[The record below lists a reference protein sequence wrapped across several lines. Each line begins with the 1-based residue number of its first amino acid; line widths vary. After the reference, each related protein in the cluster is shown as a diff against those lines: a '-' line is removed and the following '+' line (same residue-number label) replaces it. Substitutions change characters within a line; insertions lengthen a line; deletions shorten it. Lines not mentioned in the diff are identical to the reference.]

1 MGKKILTI
9 TLCLVLV
16 AYSQLMGLGFVSP
29 LKVEAAACDSPDFPS
44 CIQDL
49 TQASWKDDTNNGFVV
64 SGIPGDNGI
73 NLFTYS
79 NGSQFPAGYYFD
91 ADEYS
96 PPKSI
101 RISAGESFAGG
112 IFDLK
117 SLKINTTNKH
127 LENDALS
134 ITIQGYDGAGNPKG
148 NPVIFKTVANHE
160 PIYDIPINIEGINSF
175 VITASVNFIP
185 TVQAG
190 LWDLT
195 FTQFTIDIPNNSPPT
210 ITNGAITPSNITTS
224 GVQLDWAKASDDIT
238 AQEDLEYQVYQSS
251 SNNIDTVSTIEL
263 NGTPLGGYTKDS
275 NSFNVTGLVANTTYY
290 FNVIVKDIDG
300 NKSAYMMQ
308 EVTITALNKPPTS
321 SNGTENVNEG
331 QVYTFTSTSFAFS
344 DEDAGD
350 TLQQIQISTIPNSG
364 QLFLDNNNNQQ
375 FDGGEAITNGMTISK
390 ANLDAGNLRYITENG
405 TSSSF
410 TFKVSDGIDFST
422 DYTMELVVNARPAVI
437 IIPNDSSPTNS
448 NSILITLV
456 FSESVTGFMIGD
468 IEVTNGNVAIL
479 SGSGTTYTAL
489 ISPIADGAV
498 KIKIPEKIVANSG
511 GALNKASNELQ
522 IIYDG
527 TPPTEI
533 GLSNTTVQEMKPIG
547 TTVGTLTATDSG
559 SSQTFTYSLQSGD
572 TSFFTIDGNVLK
584 TNMSFEYDTKNSYKI
599 TIRVTDEAGNT
610 FDKKFT
616 IQITKNNA
624 PTGSIMINNGE
635 AYTNSTNVNLTMTA
649 TDLEGEAIEMR
660 FSNDGT
666 TWSSWESKIS
676 TKSWTL
682 SYGEGSK
689 TVYMQLRD
697 TAGNISNTFS
707 DTIVLDTTPPVIIG
721 VTNNG
726 VYNTDVTISFS
737 EGTATLNGATFS
749 SGATVSTSGN
759 YNLVVTDS
767 ARNTTTISFVIDK
780 ALPKAVEVKIKSNN
794 LDPTKAK
801 VGDTIT
807 LTMKTNKD
815 IQAPI
820 ITILGKAA
828 IVTGASTNWQAT
840 YVIVNGDLEGTAPI
854 TINFKDLLGNSA
866 IEVTDV
872 TDGSYV
878 IVDSVKPT
886 VKKVTMASNNAN
898 PTVAKV
904 NDVITIDFETSEDIQ
919 SPNVSIL
926 GQTANVNDKGDG
938 DAKTWQ
944 ASYTLKSIDLEG
956 PISFTIDF
964 QDIAG
969 NEGLQVT
976 EISSGTIVIFD
987 KISPEITTY
996 FPAHQAIAVQPADN
1010 LVLTFDERVLPVT
1023 SKNIVIRNATD
1034 NQIVETI
1041 AVTQANVS
1049 VTNETVTVNPTLDL
1063 SHNTTYSIQIDA
1075 GAFTDVAGNAYKG
1088 ITNNTSWNFT
1098 TSALQIYTVTYDSNG
1113 ADGGIV
1119 PIDSK
1124 QYKHQDPITILGNTG
1139 NLIKAGYTFVGWNTK
1154 ADGKGATYKIG
1165 QTIQMGKGNLI
1176 LYALWS
1182 KNNVPGDG
1190 GSSTPDPVAT
1200 VTYDSNGADGGI
1212 VPTDSKEYKHQ
1223 DPIIILGNTGNLIKA
1238 GYTFVGWNTK
1248 ADGKGVTYKIGQ
1260 TIQMGKG
1267 NLILYA
1273 LWSKNNVPGDGE
1285 SSTPDPVATVT
1296 YDSNGADGGIV
1307 PTDSKEYKHQDPIII
1322 LGNTGNLIK
1331 AGYTFV
1337 GWNTKAD
1344 GKGVTYKIGQTIQ
1357 MGKGNLILYA
1367 LWSKNNVPGDGGSST
1382 PSPTPTPDPVAPS
1395 NQLKINV
1402 VDQSMPDDVLLQT
1415 VLTRVLSNGSFQ
1427 DTVNFTVANANEFL
1441 RIIGNKE
1448 DKRSRL
1454 VIPNMEPPASETKV
1468 ILDRDA
1474 AKRLIEG
1481 KSHFSI
1487 AMGMVKIDV
1496 PFTSMNDFNEDIFFR
1511 IVPIR
1516 DALRQKAIEDRAK
1529 QAELV
1534 LQQGNGANVKLVG
1547 QPISIDT
1554 NLQNR
1559 QVTLLLPLPANLTSA
1574 QRENMM
1580 VYVEHSNGTAEI
1592 IRGRFAEFTRGQTG
1606 IVFDVEHFSTFSLLY
1621 VEQPQEEV
1629 QPEKESIEV
1638 DSTFASYIHGY
1649 TDGTF
1654 RPNTNVTRAQMAA
1667 MLARNLSG
1675 NHVPEASNL
1684 FYADTA
1690 TSWAKNDIE
1699 YIRTEGIMQGRHDRS
1714 FGPNEMITRAEMAVI
1729 AVRWIDKQCVEG
1741 STDTPY
1747 CEITASGETYRDV
1760 AFSHWAAKEI
1770 SRISAIGIMVGSGNG
1785 EFRPEE
1791 KLTRAQAVKVL
1802 NRIFNRPIP
1811 TEDTEQ
1817 IFKDI
1822 PKEHWAYF
1830 EIQAAAK

>member
-1 MGKKILTI
+1 MGKKIFTI
-9 TLCLVLV
+9 TLCLMLI
-16 AYSQLMGLGFVSP
+16 AFSQLTGIGFVSP
-29 LKVEAAACDSPDFPS
+29 LKVEAAACDSPDFPK

-64 SGIPGDNGI
+64 SGIPGDDGI
-73 NLFTYS
+73 NIFKYS

-117 SLKINTTNKH
+117 SLKINTINKH
-127 LENDALS
+127 FENDALS

-148 NPVIFKTVANHE
+148 NPVTFKTVANHE

-195 FTQFTIDIPNNSPPT
+195 FTQFIIDIPNNNPPT
-210 ITNGAITPSNITTS
+210 ITNGAITSSNITTS

-498 KIKIPEKIVANSG
+498 KIKIPEKVVANSG

-904 NDVITIDFETSEDIQ
+904 DDVITIDFETSEDIQ

-1190 GSSTPDPVAT
+1190 GSSTP
-1200 VTYDSNGADGGI
+1200 
-1212 VPTDSKEYKHQ
+1212 
-1223 DPIIILGNTGNLIKA
+1223 
-1238 GYTFVGWNTK
+1238 
-1248 ADGKGVTYKIGQ
+1248 
-1260 TIQMGKG
+1260 
-1267 NLILYA
+1267 
-1273 LWSKNNVPGDGE
+1273 
-1285 SSTPDPVATVT
+1285 
-1296 YDSNGADGGIV
+1296 
-1307 PTDSKEYKHQDPIII
+1307 
-1322 LGNTGNLIK
+1322 
-1331 AGYTFV
+1331 
-1337 GWNTKAD
+1337 
-1344 GKGVTYKIGQTIQ
+1344 
-1357 MGKGNLILYA
+1357 
-1367 LWSKNNVPGDGGSST
+1367 
-1382 PSPTPTPDPVAPS
+1382 SPTPTPDPVAPS

-1441 RIIGNKE
+1441 RILGNKE

-1468 ILDRDA
+1468 ILDRGA

-1511 IVPIR
+1511 IVPIK

-1529 QAELV
+1529 QAEIV

-1580 VYVEHSNGTAEI
+1580 VYVEHSNGTVEI

-1621 VEQPQEEV
+1621 VEQAQEEV
-1629 QPEKESIEV
+1629 PPEKEPIEV

-1654 RPNTNVTRAQMAA
+1654 RPNVNVTRAQMAA
-1667 MLARNLSG
+1667 MLARNLSD

-1714 FGPNEMITRAEMAVI
+1714 FVPNEMITRAQMAVI

-1741 STDTPY
+1741 ATDTSY
-1747 CEITASGETYRDV
+1747 CEINTSGETYRDV
-1760 AFSHWAAKEI
+1760 AVTHWAAKEI
-1770 SRISAIGIMVGSGNG
+1770 NRISAIGIMVGSGNG
-1785 EFRPEE
+1785 EFRPEV

>member
-16 AYSQLMGLGFVSP
+16 AYSQMVGIGFVSP

-49 TQASWKDDTNNGFVV
+49 SQASWKDDTNNGFVV

-73 NLFTYS
+73 DLFTYS

-117 SLKINTTNKH
+117 SIKINTINKH

-134 ITIQGYDGAGNPKG
+134 LTIQGYDGAGNPKG
-148 NPVIFKTVANHE
+148 NPVTFKTVANHE

-195 FTQFTIDIPNNSPPT
+195 FTQFTIDIPNNNPPT

-290 FNVIVKDIDG
+290 FNVIVKDTDG
-300 NKSAYMMQ
+300 NKSAYTMQ
-308 EVTITALNKPPTS
+308 QVTTLALNKPPTS
-321 SNGTENVNEG
+321 SNGTIDVNEG
-331 QVYTFTSTSFAFS
+331 QVYTFNSTSFAFS

-390 ANLDAGNLRYITENG
+390 ANLDAGNLKYITENG

-422 DYTMELVVNARPAVI
+422 VYTMSLVVNARPAVTI
-437 IIPNDSSPTNS
+437 STNKPSPTNS
-448 NSILITLV
+448 LPIFIAIV
-456 FSESVTGFMIGD
+456 FSGSVTGFTVGD
-468 IEVTNGNVAIL
+468 IEVTNGNVTAL
-479 SGSGTTYTAL
+479 SGIGNIYTAL
-489 ISPIADGAV
+489 VSPITDGAV
-498 KIKIPEKIVANSG
+498 KIKIPEKVVATSG

-522 IIYDG
+522 IFYDS
-527 TPPTEI
+527 TPPTDIE
-533 GLSNTTVQEMKPIG
+533 LNNTTVQEKKPIG
-547 TTVGTLTATDSG
+547 TTVGTFAAVDTG

-584 TNMSFEYDTKNSYKI
+584 TKAMFAFDTKNSYKI

-610 FDKKFT
+610 LDKEFT
-616 IQITKNNA
+616 IQITKNHA
-624 PTGSIMINNGE
+624 PSGSIIVNGGQISTSSINV
-635 AYTNSTNVNLTMTA
+635 TLTLTA

-660 FSNDGT
+660 FSNDGI

-682 SYGEGSK
+682 SHGEGSK

-707 DTIVLDTTPPVIIG
+707 DTIVLDTTPPVITG

-726 VYNTDVTISFS
+726 VYNTDVTISFN

-759 YNLVVTDS
+759 YTLVATDS
-767 ARNTTTISFVIDK
+767 AGNTTTITFVIDK
-780 ALPKAVEVKIKSNN
+780 ALPKAVEVEIKSNN

-807 LTMKTNKD
+807 LTMKTDKN

-820 ITILGKAA
+820 ITISGKAA

-840 YVIVNGDLEGTAPI
+840 YVIDNGDLEGTAPF

-904 NDVITIDFETSEDIQ
+904 DDVITIDFETSEDIQ

-944 ASYTLKSIDLEG
+944 ASYTLKSTDSDG

-996 FPAHQAIAVQPADN
+996 FPAHQAINVQPADN
-1010 LVLTFDERVLPVT
+1010 LVLTFDEKVLPVT
-1023 SKNIVIRNATD
+1023 SKNIVIRNAAD

-1049 VTNETVTVNPTLDL
+1049 ITNETVTVNPTLDL
-1063 SHNTTYSIQIDA
+1063 AHNTTYSIQIDA

-1098 TSALQIYTVTYDSNG
+1098 TSALQTYMVTYDSNG
-1113 ADGGIV
+1113 
-1119 PIDSK
+1119 S
-1124 QYKHQDPITILGNTG
+1124 
-1139 NLIKAGYTFVGWNTK
+1139 
-1154 ADGKGATYKIG
+1154 
-1165 QTIQMGKGNLI
+1165 
-1176 LYALWS
+1176 
-1182 KNNVPGDG
+1182 
-1190 GSSTPDPVAT
+1190 
-1200 VTYDSNGADGGI
+1200 DGGI
-1212 VPTDSKEYKHQ
+1212 VPTDSKQYKNQ
-1223 DPIIILGNTGNLIKA
+1223 DNITVLGNTGNL
-1238 GYTFVGWNTK
+1238 
-1248 ADGKGVTYKIGQ
+1248 
-1260 TIQMGKG
+1260 M
-1267 NLILYA
+1267 
-1273 LWSKNNVPGDGE
+1273 
-1285 SSTPDPVATVT
+1285 
-1296 YDSNGADGGIV
+1296 
-1307 PTDSKEYKHQDPIII
+1307 
-1322 LGNTGNLIK
+1322 K

-1441 RIIGNKE
+1441 RILGNKE

-1481 KSHFSI
+1481 KSNFSI

-1496 PFTSMNDFNEDIFFR
+1496 PFTSMSDFNEDIFFR
-1511 IVPIR
+1511 IVPIK

-1529 QAELV
+1529 QAEIV

-1621 VEQPQEEV
+1621 VEQAQEEV
-1629 QPEKESIEV
+1629 PPEKEPIEV
-1638 DSTFASYIHGY
+1638 GSTFASYIHGY

-1654 RPNTNVTRAQMAA
+1654 RPNVNVTRAQMAA
-1667 MLARNLSG
+1667 MLARNLSD

-1714 FGPNEMITRAEMAVI
+1714 FGPNEMITRAQMAVI

-1741 STDTPY
+1741 ATDTSY
-1747 CEITASGETYRDV
+1747 CEINTSGETYRDV
-1760 AFSHWAAKEI
+1760 AVTHWAAKEI
-1770 SRISAIGIMVGSGNG
+1770 NRISAIGIMVGSGNG

>member
-9 TLCLVLV
+9 TLCLLLV
-16 AYSQLMGLGFVSP
+16 AYSQMAGIGFVSP

-49 TQASWKDDTNNGFVV
+49 SQASWKDDTNNGFVV

-73 NLFTYS
+73 DLFTYS

-117 SLKINTTNKH
+117 SIKINTTNKY
-127 LENDALS
+127 LENDTFSLS
-134 ITIQGYDGAGNPKG
+134 IQGYDETGNPKG
-148 NPVIFKTVANHE
+148 NPVTFKTVANHE

-195 FTQFTIDIPNNSPPT
+195 FTQFTIDIPNNNPPT
-210 ITNGAITPSNITTS
+210 ITNGAINPSNITTS

-238 AQEDLEYQVYQSS
+238 AQEDLEYQIYQSS

-263 NGTPLGGYTKDS
+263 NGTPLDGYIKDS
-275 NSFNVTGLVANTTYY
+275 NSFNVTGLAANTTYY
-290 FNVIVKDIDG
+290 FNIIVKDTDG
-300 NKSAYMMQ
+300 NKSAYTMQ
-308 EVTITALNKPPTS
+308 QVTTLALNKPPTS
-321 SNGTENVNEG
+321 SNGTIDVNEG
-331 QVYTFTSTSFAFS
+331 QVYTFNSTSFAFS

-364 QLFLDNNNNQQ
+364 QLFLDSNNNQQ

-390 ANLDAGNLRYITENG
+390 ANLDAGNLKYITENG
-405 TSSSF
+405 SSSSF

-422 DYTMELVVNARPAVI
+422 VYTMSLVVNARPAVTI
-437 IIPNDSSPTNS
+437 STNKPSPTNS
-448 NSILITLV
+448 LPIFIAIV
-456 FSESVTGFMIGD
+456 FSGSVTGFTIGD
-468 IEVTNGNVAIL
+468 IEVTNGNVTAL
-479 SGSGTTYTAL
+479 SGIGNTYTAL
-489 ISPIADGAV
+489 VSPITDGAV
-498 KIKIPEKIVANSG
+498 KIKIPEKVVATSG

-522 IIYDG
+522 IFYDS
-527 TPPTEI
+527 TPPTDIE
-533 GLSNTTVQEMKPIG
+533 LNNTTVQEKKPIG
-547 TTVGTLTATDSG
+547 TTVGTLAAVDTG

-584 TNMSFEYDTKNSYKI
+584 TKAMFEFDTKNSYKI

-610 FDKKFT
+610 LDKEFT
-616 IQITKNNA
+616 IQITKNHA
-624 PTGSIMINNGE
+624 PSGSIIVNGGQISTSSINV
-635 AYTNSTNVNLTMTA
+635 TLNLTA

-660 FSNDGT
+660 FSNDGI

-682 SYGEGSK
+682 SHGEGSK

-707 DTIVLDTTPPVIIG
+707 DTIVLDTTPPVITG

-726 VYNTDVTISFS
+726 VYNTDVTISFN

-749 SGATVSTSGN
+749 SGTTVSTSGN
-759 YNLVVTDS
+759 YTLVATDS
-767 ARNTTTISFVIDK
+767 AGNTTTITFVIDK
-780 ALPKAVEVKIKSNN
+780 ALPKAVEVEIKSNN

-807 LTMKTNKD
+807 LTMKTDKN

-820 ITILGKAA
+820 ITISGKAA

-840 YVIVNGDLEGTAPI
+840 YVIDNGDLEGTAPF

-904 NDVITIDFETSEDIQ
+904 DDVITIDFETSEDIQ

-944 ASYTLKSIDLEG
+944 ASYTLKSTDSDG

-996 FPAHQAIAVQPADN
+996 FPAHQAINVQPADN
-1010 LVLTFDERVLPVT
+1010 LVLTFDEKILPVT

-1049 VTNETVTVNPTLDL
+1049 ITNETVTVNPTLDL
-1063 SHNTTYSIQIDA
+1063 AHNTTYSIQIDA

-1098 TSALQIYTVTYDSNG
+1098 TSALQTYTVTYDSNG
-1113 ADGGIV
+1113 
-1119 PIDSK
+1119 S
-1124 QYKHQDPITILGNTG
+1124 
-1139 NLIKAGYTFVGWNTK
+1139 
-1154 ADGKGATYKIG
+1154 
-1165 QTIQMGKGNLI
+1165 
-1176 LYALWS
+1176 
-1182 KNNVPGDG
+1182 
-1190 GSSTPDPVAT
+1190 
-1200 VTYDSNGADGGI
+1200 DGGI
-1212 VPTDSKEYKHQ
+1212 VPTDSKQYKNQ
-1223 DPIIILGNTGNLIKA
+1223 DTITVLGNTGNL
-1238 GYTFVGWNTK
+1238 
-1248 ADGKGVTYKIGQ
+1248 
-1260 TIQMGKG
+1260 M
-1267 NLILYA
+1267 
-1273 LWSKNNVPGDGE
+1273 
-1285 SSTPDPVATVT
+1285 
-1296 YDSNGADGGIV
+1296 
-1307 PTDSKEYKHQDPIII
+1307 
-1322 LGNTGNLIK
+1322 K

-1441 RIIGNKE
+1441 RILGNKE

-1496 PFTSMNDFNEDIFFR
+1496 PFTSMNDFNEDIYFR
-1511 IVPIR
+1511 IVPIK

-1529 QAELV
+1529 QAEIV

-1580 VYVEHSNGTAEI
+1580 VYVEHSNGTVEI

-1621 VEQPQEEV
+1621 VEQAQEEV
-1629 QPEKESIEV
+1629 PPEKEPIEV

-1654 RPNTNVTRAQMAA
+1654 RPNVNVTRAQMAA
-1667 MLARNLSG
+1667 MLARNLSD

-1714 FGPNEMITRAEMAVI
+1714 FGPNEMITRAQMAVI

-1741 STDTPY
+1741 ATDTSY
-1747 CEITASGETYRDV
+1747 CEINTSGETYRDV
-1760 AFSHWAAKEI
+1760 AVTHWAAKEI
-1770 SRISAIGIMVGSGNG
+1770 NRISAIGIMVGSGNG

>member
-9 TLCLVLV
+9 TLCLLLV
-16 AYSQLMGLGFVSP
+16 AYSQMAGIGFVSP

-49 TQASWKDDTNNGFVV
+49 SQASWKDDTDNGFVV

-73 NLFTYS
+73 DLFTYS

-117 SLKINTTNKH
+117 SIKINTTNKY
-127 LENDALS
+127 LENDTFSLS
-134 ITIQGYDGAGNPKG
+134 IQGYDETGNPKG
-148 NPVIFKTVANHE
+148 NPVTFKTVANHE

-195 FTQFTIDIPNNSPPT
+195 FTQFTIDIPNNNPPT

-224 GVQLDWAKASDDIT
+224 DVQLDWAKASDDIT
-238 AQEDLEYQVYQSS
+238 AQEDLEYQIYQSS

-263 NGTPLGGYTKDS
+263 NGTPLDGYIKDS
-275 NSFNVTGLVANTTYY
+275 NSFNVTGLAANTTYY
-290 FNVIVKDIDG
+290 FNIIVKDTDG
-300 NKSAYMMQ
+300 NKSAYTMQ
-308 EVTITALNKPPTS
+308 QVTTLALNKPPTS
-321 SNGTENVNEG
+321 SNGTIDVNEG
-331 QVYTFTSTSFAFS
+331 QVYTFNSTSFAFS

-364 QLFLDNNNNQQ
+364 QLFLDSNNNQQ

-390 ANLDAGNLRYITENG
+390 ANLDAGNLKYITENG
-405 TSSSF
+405 SPSSF

-422 DYTMELVVNARPAVI
+422 VYTMSLVVNARPAVTI
-437 IIPNDSSPTNS
+437 STNKPSPTNS
-448 NSILITLV
+448 LPIFIAIV
-456 FSESVTGFMIGD
+456 FSGSVTGFTIGD
-468 IEVTNGNVAIL
+468 IEVTNGNVTAL
-479 SGSGTTYTAL
+479 SGIGNTYTAL
-489 ISPIADGAV
+489 VSPITDGAV
-498 KIKIPEKIVANSG
+498 KIKIPEKVVATSG

-522 IIYDG
+522 IFYDS
-527 TPPTEI
+527 TPPTDIE
-533 GLSNTTVQEMKPIG
+533 LNNTTVQEKKPIG
-547 TTVGTLTATDSG
+547 TTVGTLVAVDTG

-584 TNMSFEYDTKNSYKI
+584 TKAMFEFDTKNSYKI

-610 FDKKFT
+610 LDKEFT
-616 IQITKNNA
+616 IQITKNHA
-624 PTGSIMINNGE
+624 PSGSIIVNGGQISTSSINV
-635 AYTNSTNVNLTMTA
+635 TLNLTA

-660 FSNDGT
+660 FSNDGI

-682 SYGEGSK
+682 SHGEGSK

-707 DTIVLDTTPPVIIG
+707 DTIVLDTTPPVITG

-726 VYNTDVTISFS
+726 VYNTDVTISFN

-749 SGATVSTSGN
+749 SGTTVSTSGN
-759 YNLVVTDS
+759 YTLVATDS
-767 ARNTTTISFVIDK
+767 AGNTTTITFVIDK
-780 ALPKAVEVKIKSNN
+780 ALPKAVEVEIKSNN

-807 LTMKTNKD
+807 LTMKTDKN

-820 ITILGKAA
+820 ITISGKAA

-840 YVIVNGDLEGTAPI
+840 YVIDNGDLEGTAPF

-904 NDVITIDFETSEDIQ
+904 DDVITIDFETSEDIQ

-944 ASYTLKSIDLEG
+944 ASYTLKSTDSDG

-996 FPAHQAIAVQPADN
+996 FPAHQAINVQPADN
-1010 LVLTFDERVLPVT
+1010 LVLTFDEKVLPVT
-1023 SKNIVIRNATD
+1023 SKNIVIRNAAD

-1049 VTNETVTVNPTLDL
+1049 ITNETVTVNPTLDL
-1063 SHNTTYSIQIDA
+1063 AHNTTYSIQIDA

-1098 TSALQIYTVTYDSNG
+1098 TSALQTYTVTYDSNG
-1113 ADGGIV
+1113 
-1119 PIDSK
+1119 S
-1124 QYKHQDPITILGNTG
+1124 
-1139 NLIKAGYTFVGWNTK
+1139 
-1154 ADGKGATYKIG
+1154 
-1165 QTIQMGKGNLI
+1165 
-1176 LYALWS
+1176 
-1182 KNNVPGDG
+1182 
-1190 GSSTPDPVAT
+1190 
-1200 VTYDSNGADGGI
+1200 DGGI
-1212 VPTDSKEYKHQ
+1212 VPTDSKQYKNQ
-1223 DPIIILGNTGNLIKA
+1223 DTITVLGNTGNL
-1238 GYTFVGWNTK
+1238 
-1248 ADGKGVTYKIGQ
+1248 
-1260 TIQMGKG
+1260 M
-1267 NLILYA
+1267 
-1273 LWSKNNVPGDGE
+1273 
-1285 SSTPDPVATVT
+1285 
-1296 YDSNGADGGIV
+1296 
-1307 PTDSKEYKHQDPIII
+1307 
-1322 LGNTGNLIK
+1322 K

-1441 RIIGNKE
+1441 RILGNKE

-1481 KSHFSI
+1481 KSNFSI

-1496 PFTSMNDFNEDIFFR
+1496 PFTSMSDFNEDIFFR
-1511 IVPIR
+1511 IVPIK

-1529 QAELV
+1529 QAEIV
-1534 LQQGNGANVKLVG
+1534 LQQGNGAKVKLVG

-1621 VEQPQEEV
+1621 VEQAQEEV
-1629 QPEKESIEV
+1629 PPEKEPIEV
-1638 DSTFASYIHGY
+1638 GSTFASYIHGY

-1654 RPNTNVTRAQMAA
+1654 RPNVNVTRAQMAA
-1667 MLARNLSG
+1667 MLARNLSD

-1699 YIRTEGIMQGRHDRS
+1699 YIRTEAIMQGRHDRS
-1714 FGPNEMITRAEMAVI
+1714 FGPNEMITRAQMAVI

-1741 STDTPY
+1741 STDTSY
-1747 CEITASGETYRDV
+1747 CEINTSGETYRDV
-1760 AFSHWAAKEI
+1760 AVTHWAAKEI
-1770 SRISAIGIMVGSGNG
+1770 NRISAIGIMVGSGNG

-1822 PKEHWAYF
+1822 PIEHWAYF

>member
-9 TLCLVLV
+9 TLCLLLV
-16 AYSQLMGLGFVSP
+16 AYSQMAGIGFVSP

-49 TQASWKDDTNNGFVV
+49 SQASWKDDTNNGFVV

-73 NLFTYS
+73 DLFTYS

-117 SLKINTTNKH
+117 SIKINTTNKY
-127 LENDALS
+127 LENDTFSLS
-134 ITIQGYDGAGNPKG
+134 IQGYDETGNPKG
-148 NPVIFKTVANHE
+148 NPVTFKTVANHE

-195 FTQFTIDIPNNSPPT
+195 FTQFTIDIPNNNPPT
-210 ITNGAITPSNITTS
+210 ITNGAINPSNITTS

-238 AQEDLEYQVYQSS
+238 AQEDLEYQIYQSS

-263 NGTPLGGYTKDS
+263 NGTPLDGYIKDS
-275 NSFNVTGLVANTTYY
+275 NSFNVTGLAANTTYY
-290 FNVIVKDIDG
+290 FNIIVKDTDG
-300 NKSAYMMQ
+300 NMSAYTMQ
-308 EVTITALNKPPTS
+308 QVTTLALNKPPTS
-321 SNGTENVNEG
+321 SNGTIDVNEG
-331 QVYTFTSTSFAFS
+331 QVYTFNSTSFAFS

-364 QLFLDNNNNQQ
+364 QLFLDSNNNQQ

-390 ANLDAGNLRYITENG
+390 PNLDAGNLKYITENG
-405 TSSSF
+405 SSSSF

-422 DYTMELVVNARPAVI
+422 VYTMSLVVNARPAVTI
-437 IIPNDSSPTNS
+437 STNKPSPTNS
-448 NSILITLV
+448 LPIFIAIV
-456 FSESVTGFMIGD
+456 FSGSVTGFTVGD
-468 IEVTNGNVAIL
+468 IEVTNGNVTAL
-479 SGSGTTYTAL
+479 SGIGNTYTAL
-489 ISPIADGAV
+489 VSPITDGAV
-498 KIKIPEKIVANSG
+498 KIKIPEKVVATSG

-522 IIYDG
+522 IFYDS
-527 TPPTEI
+527 TPPTDIE
-533 GLSNTTVQEMKPIG
+533 LNNTTVQEKKPIG
-547 TTVGTLTATDSG
+547 TTVGTLAAVDTG

-584 TNMSFEYDTKNSYKI
+584 TKAMFEFDTKNSYKI

-610 FDKKFT
+610 LDKEFT
-616 IQITKNNA
+616 IQITKNHA
-624 PTGSIMINNGE
+624 PSGSIIVNGGQISTSSINV
-635 AYTNSTNVNLTMTA
+635 TLNLTA

-660 FSNDGT
+660 FSNDGI

-682 SYGEGSK
+682 SHGEGSK
-689 TVYMQLRD
+689 TVYMQLKD

-707 DTIVLDTTPPVIIG
+707 DTIVLDTTPPVITG

-726 VYNTDVTISFS
+726 VYNTDVTISFN

-749 SGATVSTSGN
+749 SGTTVSTSGN
-759 YNLVVTDS
+759 YTLVATDS
-767 ARNTTTISFVIDK
+767 AGNTTTITFVIDK
-780 ALPKAVEVKIKSNN
+780 ALPKAVEVEIKSNN

-807 LTMKTNKD
+807 LTMKTDKN

-820 ITILGKAA
+820 LTISGKAA

-840 YVIVNGDLEGTAPI
+840 YVIDNGDLEGTAPF

-904 NDVITIDFETSEDIQ
+904 DDVITIDFETSEDIQ

-944 ASYTLKSIDLEG
+944 ASYTLKSTDSDG

-996 FPAHQAIAVQPADN
+996 FPAHQAINVQPADN
-1010 LVLTFDERVLPVT
+1010 LVLTFDEKILPVT

-1049 VTNETVTVNPTLDL
+1049 ITNETVTVNPTLDL
-1063 SHNTTYSIQIDA
+1063 AHNTTYSIQIDA

-1098 TSALQIYTVTYDSNG
+1098 TSALQTYTVTYDSNG
-1113 ADGGIV
+1113 
-1119 PIDSK
+1119 S
-1124 QYKHQDPITILGNTG
+1124 
-1139 NLIKAGYTFVGWNTK
+1139 
-1154 ADGKGATYKIG
+1154 
-1165 QTIQMGKGNLI
+1165 
-1176 LYALWS
+1176 
-1182 KNNVPGDG
+1182 
-1190 GSSTPDPVAT
+1190 
-1200 VTYDSNGADGGI
+1200 DGGI
-1212 VPTDSKEYKHQ
+1212 VPTDSKQYKNQ
-1223 DPIIILGNTGNLIKA
+1223 DTITVLGNTGNL
-1238 GYTFVGWNTK
+1238 
-1248 ADGKGVTYKIGQ
+1248 
-1260 TIQMGKG
+1260 M
-1267 NLILYA
+1267 
-1273 LWSKNNVPGDGE
+1273 
-1285 SSTPDPVATVT
+1285 
-1296 YDSNGADGGIV
+1296 
-1307 PTDSKEYKHQDPIII
+1307 
-1322 LGNTGNLIK
+1322 K

-1441 RIIGNKE
+1441 RILGNKE

-1468 ILDRDA
+1468 MLDRDA

-1481 KSHFSI
+1481 KSNFSI

-1496 PFTSMNDFNEDIFFR
+1496 PFTSMSDFNEDIFFR
-1511 IVPIR
+1511 IVPIK

-1529 QAELV
+1529 QAEIV

-1559 QVTLLLPLPANLTSA
+1559 QVTLLLPLPANLISA

-1621 VEQPQEEV
+1621 VEQAQEEV
-1629 QPEKESIEV
+1629 PPEKEPIEV
-1638 DSTFASYIHGY
+1638 GSTFASYIHGY

-1654 RPNTNVTRAQMAA
+1654 RPNVNVTRAQMAA
-1667 MLARNLSG
+1667 MLARNLSD

-1699 YIRTEGIMQGRHDRS
+1699 YIRTEAIMQGRHDRS
-1714 FGPNEMITRAEMAVI
+1714 FGPNEMITRAQMAVI

-1741 STDTPY
+1741 STDTSY
-1747 CEITASGETYRDV
+1747 CEINTSGETYRDV
-1760 AFSHWAAKEI
+1760 AVTHWAAKEI
-1770 SRISAIGIMVGSGNG
+1770 NRISAIGIMVGSGNG

>member
-9 TLCLVLV
+9 TLCLLLI
-16 AYSQLMGLGFVSP
+16 AYSQMVGIGFVSP

-49 TQASWKDDTNNGFVV
+49 SQASWKDDTNNGFVV

-73 NLFTYS
+73 DLFTYS

-101 RISAGESFAGG
+101 RISAGESFASG

-117 SLKINTTNKH
+117 SIKINTINKH

-134 ITIQGYDGAGNPKG
+134 LTIQGYDGAGNPKG
-148 NPVIFKTVANHE
+148 NPVTFKTVANHE

-195 FTQFTIDIPNNSPPT
+195 FTQFTIDIPNNNPPT

-224 GVQLDWAKASDDIT
+224 DVQLDWAKASDDIT
-238 AQEDLEYQVYQSS
+238 AQEDLEYQIYQSS

-263 NGTPLGGYTKDS
+263 NGTPLDGYIKDS
-275 NSFNVTGLVANTTYY
+275 NSFNVTGLAANTTYY
-290 FNVIVKDIDG
+290 FNIIVKDTDG
-300 NKSAYMMQ
+300 NKSAYTMQ
-308 EVTITALNKPPTS
+308 QVTTLALNKPPTS
-321 SNGTENVNEG
+321 SNGTIDVNEG
-331 QVYTFTSTSFAFS
+331 QVYTFNSTSFAFS

-364 QLFLDNNNNQQ
+364 QLFLDSNNNQQ

-390 ANLDAGNLRYITENG
+390 ANLDAGNLKYITENG
-405 TSSSF
+405 SSSSF

-422 DYTMELVVNARPAVI
+422 VYTMSLVVNARPAVTI
-437 IIPNDSSPTNS
+437 STNKPSPTNS
-448 NSILITLV
+448 LPIFIAIV
-456 FSESVTGFMIGD
+456 FSGAVTGFTIGD
-468 IEVTNGNVAIL
+468 IEVTNGNVTAL
-479 SGSGTTYTAL
+479 SGIGNTYTAL
-489 ISPIADGAV
+489 VSPITDGAV
-498 KIKIPEKIVANSG
+498 KIKIPEKVVATSG

-522 IIYDG
+522 IFYDS
-527 TPPTEI
+527 TPPTDIE
-533 GLSNTTVQEMKPIG
+533 LNNTTVQEKKPIG
-547 TTVGTLTATDSG
+547 TTVGTLAAVDTG

-584 TNMSFEYDTKNSYKI
+584 TKAMFEFDTKNSYKI

-610 FDKKFT
+610 LDKEFT
-616 IQITKNNA
+616 IQITKNHA
-624 PTGSIMINNGE
+624 PSGSIIVNGGQISTSSINV
-635 AYTNSTNVNLTMTA
+635 TLNLTA

-660 FSNDGT
+660 FSNDGI

-682 SYGEGSK
+682 SHGEGSK

-707 DTIVLDTTPPVIIG
+707 DTIVLDTTPPVITG

-726 VYNTDVTISFS
+726 VYNTDVTISFN

-749 SGATVSTSGN
+749 SGTTVSTSGN
-759 YNLVVTDS
+759 YTLVATDS
-767 ARNTTTISFVIDK
+767 AGNTTTITFVIDK
-780 ALPKAVEVKIKSNN
+780 ALPKAVEVEIKSNN

-807 LTMKTNKD
+807 LTMKTDKN

-840 YVIVNGDLEGTAPI
+840 YVIDNGDLEGTAPF

-904 NDVITIDFETSEDIQ
+904 DDVITIDFETSEDIQ

-944 ASYTLKSIDLEG
+944 ASYTLKSTDSDG

-996 FPAHQAIAVQPADN
+996 FPAHQAINVQPADN
-1010 LVLTFDERVLPVT
+1010 LVLTFDEKVLPVT
-1023 SKNIVIRNATD
+1023 SKNIVIRNAAD

-1049 VTNETVTVNPTLDL
+1049 ITNETVTVNPTLDL
-1063 SHNTTYSIQIDA
+1063 AHNTTYSIQIDA

-1098 TSALQIYTVTYDSNG
+1098 TSALQTYTVTYDSNG
-1113 ADGGIV
+1113 
-1119 PIDSK
+1119 S
-1124 QYKHQDPITILGNTG
+1124 
-1139 NLIKAGYTFVGWNTK
+1139 
-1154 ADGKGATYKIG
+1154 
-1165 QTIQMGKGNLI
+1165 
-1176 LYALWS
+1176 
-1182 KNNVPGDG
+1182 
-1190 GSSTPDPVAT
+1190 
-1200 VTYDSNGADGGI
+1200 DGGI
-1212 VPTDSKEYKHQ
+1212 VPTDSKQYKNQ
-1223 DPIIILGNTGNLIKA
+1223 DTITVLGNTGNL
-1238 GYTFVGWNTK
+1238 
-1248 ADGKGVTYKIGQ
+1248 
-1260 TIQMGKG
+1260 M
-1267 NLILYA
+1267 
-1273 LWSKNNVPGDGE
+1273 
-1285 SSTPDPVATVT
+1285 
-1296 YDSNGADGGIV
+1296 
-1307 PTDSKEYKHQDPIII
+1307 
-1322 LGNTGNLIK
+1322 K

-1402 VDQSMPDDVLLQT
+1402 VDQSMPDDVLIQT

-1441 RIIGNKE
+1441 RILGNKE

-1496 PFTSMNDFNEDIFFR
+1496 PFTSMNDFNEDIYFR
-1511 IVPIR
+1511 IVPIK

-1529 QAELV
+1529 QAEIV

-1580 VYVEHSNGTAEI
+1580 VYVEHSNGTVEI

-1621 VEQPQEEV
+1621 VEQAQEEV
-1629 QPEKESIEV
+1629 QPEKEPIEV

-1654 RPNTNVTRAQMAA
+1654 RPNVNVTRAQMAA
-1667 MLARNLSG
+1667 MLARNLSD

-1714 FGPNEMITRAEMAVI
+1714 FGPNEMITRAQMAVI

-1741 STDTPY
+1741 ATDTSY
-1747 CEITASGETYRDV
+1747 CEINTSGETYRDV
-1760 AFSHWAAKEI
+1760 AVTHWAAKEI
-1770 SRISAIGIMVGSGNG
+1770 NRISAIGIMVGSGNG

>member
-9 TLCLVLV
+9 TLCLLLV
-16 AYSQLMGLGFVSP
+16 AYSQLAGIGFVSP

-117 SLKINTTNKH
+117 SLKINTINKH
-127 LENDALS
+127 PENDALS

-148 NPVIFKTVANHE
+148 NPVIFKTIANHE

-210 ITNGAITPSNITTS
+210 ITNGAITSSNITTS

-498 KIKIPEKIVANSG
+498 KIKIPEKVVANSG

-522 IIYDG
+522 IFYDS
-527 TPPTEI
+527 TPPTDIE
-533 GLSNTTVQEMKPIG
+533 LNNTTVQEKKPIG
-547 TTVGTLTATDSG
+547 TTVGTLAAVDTG

-584 TNMSFEYDTKNSYKI
+584 TKAMFEFDTKNSYKI

-610 FDKKFT
+610 LDKEFT
-616 IQITKNNA
+616 IQITKNHA
-624 PTGSIMINNGE
+624 PSGSIIVNGGQISTSSINV
-635 AYTNSTNVNLTMTA
+635 TLNLTA

-660 FSNDGT
+660 FSNDGI

-682 SYGEGSK
+682 SHGEGSK

-707 DTIVLDTTPPVIIG
+707 DTIVLDTTPPVITG

-726 VYNTDVTISFS
+726 VYNTDVTISFN

-749 SGATVSTSGN
+749 SGTTVSTSGN
-759 YNLVVTDS
+759 YTLVATDS
-767 ARNTTTISFVIDK
+767 AGNTTTITFVIDK
-780 ALPKAVEVKIKSNN
+780 ALPKAVEVEIKSNN

-807 LTMKTNKD
+807 LTMKTDKN

-820 ITILGKAA
+820 ITISGKAA

-840 YVIVNGDLEGTAPI
+840 YVIDNGDLEGTAPF

-904 NDVITIDFETSEDIQ
+904 DDVITIDFETSEDIQ

-944 ASYTLKSIDLEG
+944 ASYTLKSTDSDG

-996 FPAHQAIAVQPADN
+996 FPAHQAINVQPADN
-1010 LVLTFDERVLPVT
+1010 LVLTFDEKVFPVT
-1023 SKNIVIRNATD
+1023 SKNIVIRNAAD

-1049 VTNETVTVNPTLDL
+1049 ITNETVTVNPTLDL
-1063 SHNTTYSIQIDA
+1063 AHNTTYSIQIDA

-1098 TSALQIYTVTYDSNG
+1098 TSALQTYTVTYDSNG
-1113 ADGGIV
+1113 
-1119 PIDSK
+1119 S
-1124 QYKHQDPITILGNTG
+1124 
-1139 NLIKAGYTFVGWNTK
+1139 
-1154 ADGKGATYKIG
+1154 
-1165 QTIQMGKGNLI
+1165 
-1176 LYALWS
+1176 
-1182 KNNVPGDG
+1182 
-1190 GSSTPDPVAT
+1190 
-1200 VTYDSNGADGGI
+1200 DGGI
-1212 VPTDSKEYKHQ
+1212 VPTDSKQYKNQ
-1223 DPIIILGNTGNLIKA
+1223 DTITVLGNTGNL
-1238 GYTFVGWNTK
+1238 
-1248 ADGKGVTYKIGQ
+1248 
-1260 TIQMGKG
+1260 M
-1267 NLILYA
+1267 
-1273 LWSKNNVPGDGE
+1273 
-1285 SSTPDPVATVT
+1285 
-1296 YDSNGADGGIV
+1296 
-1307 PTDSKEYKHQDPIII
+1307 
-1322 LGNTGNLIK
+1322 K

-1382 PSPTPTPDPVAPS
+1382 PSPKPTPDPVAPS

-1441 RIIGNKE
+1441 RILGNKE

-1496 PFTSMNDFNEDIFFR
+1496 PFTSMNDFNEDIYFR
-1511 IVPIR
+1511 IVPIK
-1516 DALRQKAIEDRAK
+1516 DALRQKAIEDQAK
-1529 QAELV
+1529 QAEIV

-1574 QRENMM
+1574 QREDMM
-1580 VYVEHSNGTAEI
+1580 VYVEHSNGTVEI

-1621 VEQPQEEV
+1621 VEQAQEEV
-1629 QPEKESIEV
+1629 PPEKEPIEV

-1654 RPNTNVTRAQMAA
+1654 RPNVNVTRAQMAA
-1667 MLARNLSG
+1667 MLARNLSD

-1714 FGPNEMITRAEMAVI
+1714 FGPNEMITRAQMAVI

-1741 STDTPY
+1741 ATDTSY
-1747 CEITASGETYRDV
+1747 CEINTSGETYRDV
-1760 AFSHWAAKEI
+1760 AVTHWAAKEI
-1770 SRISAIGIMVGSGNG
+1770 NRISAIGIMVGSGNG

>member
-9 TLCLVLV
+9 TLCLLLV
-16 AYSQLMGLGFVSP
+16 AYSQMAGIGFVSP

-49 TQASWKDDTNNGFVV
+49 SQASWKDDTNNGFVV

-73 NLFTYS
+73 DLFTYS

-117 SLKINTTNKH
+117 SIKINTTNKY
-127 LENDALS
+127 LENDTFSLS
-134 ITIQGYDGAGNPKG
+134 IQGYDETGNPKG
-148 NPVIFKTVANHE
+148 NPVTFKTVANHE

-195 FTQFTIDIPNNSPPT
+195 FTQFTIDIPNNNPPT
-210 ITNGAITPSNITTS
+210 ITNGAINPSNITTS

-238 AQEDLEYQVYQSS
+238 AQEDLEYQIYQSS

-263 NGTPLGGYTKDS
+263 NGTPLDGYIKDS
-275 NSFNVTGLVANTTYY
+275 NSFNVTGLAANTTYY
-290 FNVIVKDIDG
+290 FNIIVKDTDG
-300 NKSAYMMQ
+300 NKSAYTMQ
-308 EVTITALNKPPTS
+308 QVTTLALNKPPTS
-321 SNGTENVNEG
+321 SNGTIDVNEG
-331 QVYTFTSTSFAFS
+331 QVYTFNSTSFAFS

-364 QLFLDNNNNQQ
+364 QLFLDSNNNQQ

-390 ANLDAGNLRYITENG
+390 ANLDAGNLKYITENG
-405 TSSSF
+405 SSSSF

-422 DYTMELVVNARPAVI
+422 VYTMSLVVNARPAVTI
-437 IIPNDSSPTNS
+437 STNKPSPTNS
-448 NSILITLV
+448 LPIFIAIV
-456 FSESVTGFMIGD
+456 FSGSVTGFTIGD
-468 IEVTNGNVAIL
+468 IEVTNGNVTAL
-479 SGSGTTYTAL
+479 SGIGNTYTAL
-489 ISPIADGAV
+489 VSPITDGAV
-498 KIKIPEKIVANSG
+498 KIKIPEKVVATSG

-522 IIYDG
+522 IFYDS
-527 TPPTEI
+527 TPPTDIE
-533 GLSNTTVQEMKPIG
+533 LNNTTVQEKKPIG
-547 TTVGTLTATDSG
+547 TTVGTLAAVDTG

-584 TNMSFEYDTKNSYKI
+584 TKAMFEFDTKNSYKI

-610 FDKKFT
+610 LDKEFT
-616 IQITKNNA
+616 IQITKNHA
-624 PTGSIMINNGE
+624 PSGSIIVNGGQISTSSINV
-635 AYTNSTNVNLTMTA
+635 TLTLTA

-660 FSNDGT
+660 FSNDGI

-682 SYGEGSK
+682 SHGEGSK

-707 DTIVLDTTPPVIIG
+707 DTIVLDTTPPVITG

-726 VYNTDVTISFS
+726 VYNTDVTISFN

-759 YNLVVTDS
+759 YTLVATDS
-767 ARNTTTISFVIDK
+767 AGNTTTITFVIDK
-780 ALPKAVEVKIKSNN
+780 ALPKAVEVEIKSNN

-807 LTMKTNKD
+807 LTMKTDKN

-820 ITILGKAA
+820 ITISGKAA

-840 YVIVNGDLEGTAPI
+840 YVIDNGDLEGTAPF

-904 NDVITIDFETSEDIQ
+904 DDVITIDFETSEDIQ

-944 ASYTLKSIDLEG
+944 ASYTLKSTDSDG

-996 FPAHQAIAVQPADN
+996 FPAHQAINVQPVDN
-1010 LVLTFDERVLPVT
+1010 LVLTFDEKVLPVT
-1023 SKNIVIRNATD
+1023 SKNIVIRNAAD

-1049 VTNETVTVNPTLDL
+1049 ITNETVTVNPTLDL
-1063 SHNTTYSIQIDA
+1063 AHNTTYSIQIDA

-1098 TSALQIYTVTYDSNG
+1098 TSALQTYTVTYDSNG
-1113 ADGGIV
+1113 
-1119 PIDSK
+1119 S
-1124 QYKHQDPITILGNTG
+1124 
-1139 NLIKAGYTFVGWNTK
+1139 
-1154 ADGKGATYKIG
+1154 
-1165 QTIQMGKGNLI
+1165 
-1176 LYALWS
+1176 
-1182 KNNVPGDG
+1182 
-1190 GSSTPDPVAT
+1190 
-1200 VTYDSNGADGGI
+1200 DGGI
-1212 VPTDSKEYKHQ
+1212 VPTDSKQYKNQ
-1223 DPIIILGNTGNLIKA
+1223 DNITVLGNTGNL
-1238 GYTFVGWNTK
+1238 
-1248 ADGKGVTYKIGQ
+1248 
-1260 TIQMGKG
+1260 M
-1267 NLILYA
+1267 
-1273 LWSKNNVPGDGE
+1273 
-1285 SSTPDPVATVT
+1285 
-1296 YDSNGADGGIV
+1296 
-1307 PTDSKEYKHQDPIII
+1307 
-1322 LGNTGNLIK
+1322 K

-1441 RIIGNKE
+1441 RILGNKE

-1481 KSHFSI
+1481 KSNFSI

-1496 PFTSMNDFNEDIFFR
+1496 PFTSMSDFNEDIFFR
-1511 IVPIR
+1511 IVPIK

-1529 QAELV
+1529 QAEIV

-1574 QRENMM
+1574 QRENIM

-1621 VEQPQEEV
+1621 VEQAQEEV
-1629 QPEKESIEV
+1629 PPEKEPIEV
-1638 DSTFASYIHGY
+1638 GSTFASYIHGY

-1654 RPNTNVTRAQMAA
+1654 RPNVNVTRAQMAA
-1667 MLARNLSG
+1667 MLARNLSD

-1714 FGPNEMITRAEMAVI
+1714 FGPNEMITRAQMAVI

-1741 STDTPY
+1741 ATDTSY
-1747 CEITASGETYRDV
+1747 CEINTSGETYRDV
-1760 AFSHWAAKEI
+1760 AVTHWAAKEI
-1770 SRISAIGIMVGSGNG
+1770 NRISAIGIMVGSGNG

-1802 NRIFNRPIP
+1802 NRIFNRPIS

>member
-9 TLCLVLV
+9 TLCLLLV
-16 AYSQLMGLGFVSP
+16 AYSQMAGIGFVSP

-49 TQASWKDDTNNGFVV
+49 SQASWKDDTNNGFVV

-73 NLFTYS
+73 DLFTYS

-117 SLKINTTNKH
+117 SIKINTTNKY
-127 LENDALS
+127 LENDTFSLS
-134 ITIQGYDGAGNPKG
+134 IQGYDETGNPKG
-148 NPVIFKTVANHE
+148 NPVTFKTVANHE

-195 FTQFTIDIPNNSPPT
+195 FTQFTIDIPNNNPPT

-224 GVQLDWAKASDDIT
+224 DVQLDWAKASDDIT
-238 AQEDLEYQVYQSS
+238 AQEDLEYQIYQSS

-263 NGTPLGGYTKDS
+263 NGTPLDGYIKDS
-275 NSFNVTGLVANTTYY
+275 NSFNVTGLAANTTYY
-290 FNVIVKDIDG
+290 FNIIVKDTDG
-300 NKSAYMMQ
+300 NKSAYTMQ
-308 EVTITALNKPPTS
+308 QVTTLALNKPPTS
-321 SNGTENVNEG
+321 SNGTIDVNEG
-331 QVYTFTSTSFAFS
+331 QVYTFNSTSFAFS

-364 QLFLDNNNNQQ
+364 QLFLDSNNNQQ

-390 ANLDAGNLRYITENG
+390 PNLDAGNLKYITENG
-405 TSSSF
+405 SSSSF

-422 DYTMELVVNARPAVI
+422 VYTMSLVVNARPAVTI
-437 IIPNDSSPTNS
+437 STNKPSPTNS
-448 NSILITLV
+448 LPIFIAIV
-456 FSESVTGFMIGD
+456 FSGSVTGFTVGD
-468 IEVTNGNVAIL
+468 IEVTNGNVTAL
-479 SGSGTTYTAL
+479 SGIGNTYTAL
-489 ISPIADGAV
+489 VSPITDGAV
-498 KIKIPEKIVANSG
+498 KIKIPEKVVATSG

-522 IIYDG
+522 IFYDS
-527 TPPTEI
+527 TPPTDIE
-533 GLSNTTVQEMKPIG
+533 LNNTTVQEKKPIG
-547 TTVGTLTATDSG
+547 TTVGTLAAVDTG

-584 TNMSFEYDTKNSYKI
+584 TKAMFAYDTKNSYKI
-599 TIRVTDEAGNT
+599 MVRVTDEAGNT
-610 FDKKFT
+610 LDKEFT
-616 IQITKNNA
+616 IQITKNHA
-624 PTGSIMINNGE
+624 PSGSIIVNGGQISTSSINV
-635 AYTNSTNVNLTMTA
+635 TLNLTA

-660 FSNDGT
+660 FSNDGI

-682 SYGEGSK
+682 SHGEGSK

-707 DTIVLDTTPPVIIG
+707 DTIVLDTTPPVITG

-726 VYNTDVTISFS
+726 VYNTDVTISFN

-749 SGATVSTSGN
+749 SGTTVSTSGN
-759 YNLVVTDS
+759 YTLVATDS
-767 ARNTTTISFVIDK
+767 AGNTTTITFVIDK
-780 ALPKAVEVKIKSNN
+780 ALPKAVEVEIKSNN

-807 LTMKTNKD
+807 LTMKTDKN

-820 ITILGKAA
+820 ITISGKAA

-840 YVIVNGDLEGTAPI
+840 YVIDNGDLEGTAPF

-904 NDVITIDFETSEDIQ
+904 DDVITIDFETSEDIQ

-944 ASYTLKSIDLEG
+944 ASYTLKSTDSDG

-996 FPAHQAIAVQPADN
+996 FPAHQAINVQPADN
-1010 LVLTFDERVLPVT
+1010 LVLTFDEKILPVT
-1023 SKNIVIRNATD
+1023 SKNIVIINATD

-1049 VTNETVTVNPTLDL
+1049 ITNETVTVNPTLDL
-1063 SHNTTYSIQIDA
+1063 AHNTTYSIQIDA
-1075 GAFTDVAGNAYKG
+1075 GAFTDLAGNAYKG

-1098 TSALQIYTVTYDSNG
+1098 TSALQTYTVTYDSNG
-1113 ADGGIV
+1113 
-1119 PIDSK
+1119 S
-1124 QYKHQDPITILGNTG
+1124 
-1139 NLIKAGYTFVGWNTK
+1139 
-1154 ADGKGATYKIG
+1154 
-1165 QTIQMGKGNLI
+1165 
-1176 LYALWS
+1176 
-1182 KNNVPGDG
+1182 
-1190 GSSTPDPVAT
+1190 
-1200 VTYDSNGADGGI
+1200 DGGI
-1212 VPTDSKEYKHQ
+1212 VPTDSKQYKNQ
-1223 DPIIILGNTGNLIKA
+1223 DTITVLGNTGNL
-1238 GYTFVGWNTK
+1238 
-1248 ADGKGVTYKIGQ
+1248 
-1260 TIQMGKG
+1260 M
-1267 NLILYA
+1267 
-1273 LWSKNNVPGDGE
+1273 
-1285 SSTPDPVATVT
+1285 
-1296 YDSNGADGGIV
+1296 
-1307 PTDSKEYKHQDPIII
+1307 
-1322 LGNTGNLIK
+1322 K

-1441 RIIGNKE
+1441 RILGNKE

-1496 PFTSMNDFNEDIFFR
+1496 PFTSMNDFNEDIYFR
-1511 IVPIR
+1511 IVPIK

-1529 QAELV
+1529 QAEIV

-1559 QVTLLLPLPANLTSA
+1559 QVTLLLPLPANLISA

-1621 VEQPQEEV
+1621 VEQAQEEV
-1629 QPEKESIEV
+1629 PPEKEPIEV
-1638 DSTFASYIHGY
+1638 GSTFASYIHGY

-1654 RPNTNVTRAQMAA
+1654 RPNVNVTRAQMAA
-1667 MLARNLSG
+1667 MLARNLSD

-1699 YIRTEGIMQGRHDRS
+1699 YIRTEAIMQGRHDRS
-1714 FGPNEMITRAEMAVI
+1714 FGPNEMITRAQMAVI

-1741 STDTPY
+1741 STDTSY
-1747 CEITASGETYRDV
+1747 CEINTSGETYRDV
-1760 AFSHWAAKEI
+1760 AVTHWAAKEI
-1770 SRISAIGIMVGSGNG
+1770 NRISAIGIMVGSGNG

>member
-9 TLCLVLV
+9 TLCLLLV
-16 AYSQLMGLGFVSP
+16 AYSQMAGIGFVSP

-49 TQASWKDDTNNGFVV
+49 SQASWKDDTNNGFVV

-73 NLFTYS
+73 DLFTYS

-117 SLKINTTNKH
+117 SIKINTTNKY
-127 LENDALS
+127 LENDTFSLS
-134 ITIQGYDGAGNPKG
+134 IQGYDETGNPKG
-148 NPVIFKTVANHE
+148 NPVTFKTVANHD
-160 PIYDIPINIEGINSF
+160 PIYNIPINIEGINSF

-195 FTQFTIDIPNNSPPT
+195 FTQFTIDIPNNNPPT

-290 FNVIVKDIDG
+290 FNVIVKDTDG
-300 NKSAYMMQ
+300 NKSAYTMQ
-308 EVTITALNKPPTS
+308 QVTTLALNKPPTS
-321 SNGTENVNEG
+321 SNGSIDVNEG
-331 QVYTFTSTSFAFS
+331 QVYTFNSTSFAFS

-364 QLFLDNNNNQQ
+364 QLFLDSNNNQQ

-390 ANLDAGNLRYITENG
+390 ANLDAGNLNYITENG

-422 DYTMELVVNARPAVI
+422 VYTMSLVVNARPAVTI
-437 IIPNDSSPTNS
+437 STNKPSPTNS
-448 NSILITLV
+448 LPIFIAIV
-456 FSESVTGFMIGD
+456 FSGSVTGFTVGD
-468 IEVTNGNVAIL
+468 IEVTNGNVTAL
-479 SGSGTTYTAL
+479 SGIGNTYTAL
-489 ISPIADGAV
+489 VSPITDGAV
-498 KIKIPEKIVANSG
+498 KIKIPEKVVATSG

-522 IIYDG
+522 IFYDS
-527 TPPTEI
+527 TPPTDIE
-533 GLSNTTVQEMKPIG
+533 LNNTTVQEKKPIG
-547 TTVGTLTATDSG
+547 TTVGTLAAVDTG

-584 TNMSFEYDTKNSYKI
+584 TKAMFAYDTKNSYKI
-599 TIRVTDEAGNT
+599 TVRVTDEAGNT
-610 FDKKFT
+610 LDKEFT
-616 IQITKNNA
+616 IQITKNHA
-624 PTGSIMINNGE
+624 PTGSIIVNSGQISTSSINV
-635 AYTNSTNVNLTMTA
+635 TLTLTA
-649 TDLEGEAIEMR
+649 TDIEGEAIEMR
-660 FSNDGT
+660 FSNDGI

-676 TKSWTL
+676 TRSWTL
-682 SYGEGSK
+682 SHGEGSK

-697 TAGNISNTFS
+697 TAGNISNTFT
-707 DTIVLDTTPPVIIG
+707 DTIVLDTTPPVITG

-726 VYNTDVTISFS
+726 VYNTDVTISFN

-749 SGATVSTSGN
+749 SGTTVSTSGN
-759 YNLVVTDS
+759 YTLVATDS
-767 ARNTTTISFVIDK
+767 AGNTTTITFMIDK
-780 ALPKAVEVKIKSNN
+780 ALPKAVEVEIKSNN
-794 LDPTKAK
+794 LNPAKAK

-807 LTMKTNKD
+807 LTMKTDKN

-820 ITILGKAA
+820 ITISGKAA

-840 YVIVNGDLEGTAPI
+840 YVIDNGDLEGTAPF

-904 NDVITIDFETSEDIQ
+904 DDVITIDFETSEDIQ

-944 ASYTLKSIDLEG
+944 ASYTLKSIDSDG

-996 FPAHQAIAVQPADN
+996 FPAHQAINVQPADN
-1010 LVLTFDERVLPVT
+1010 LVLTFDEKVLPVT
-1023 SKNIVIRNATD
+1023 SKNIVIRNAAD

-1049 VTNETVTVNPTLDL
+1049 ITNETVTVNPTLDL
-1063 SHNTTYSIQIDA
+1063 AHNTTYSIQIDA

-1098 TSALQIYTVTYDSNG
+1098 TSALQTYTVTYDSNG
-1113 ADGGIV
+1113 
-1119 PIDSK
+1119 S
-1124 QYKHQDPITILGNTG
+1124 
-1139 NLIKAGYTFVGWNTK
+1139 
-1154 ADGKGATYKIG
+1154 
-1165 QTIQMGKGNLI
+1165 
-1176 LYALWS
+1176 
-1182 KNNVPGDG
+1182 
-1190 GSSTPDPVAT
+1190 
-1200 VTYDSNGADGGI
+1200 DGGI
-1212 VPTDSKEYKHQ
+1212 VPTDSKQYKNQ
-1223 DPIIILGNTGNLIKA
+1223 DTITVLGNTGNL
-1238 GYTFVGWNTK
+1238 
-1248 ADGKGVTYKIGQ
+1248 
-1260 TIQMGKG
+1260 M
-1267 NLILYA
+1267 
-1273 LWSKNNVPGDGE
+1273 
-1285 SSTPDPVATVT
+1285 
-1296 YDSNGADGGIV
+1296 
-1307 PTDSKEYKHQDPIII
+1307 
-1322 LGNTGNLIK
+1322 K

-1441 RIIGNKE
+1441 RILGNKE

-1468 ILDRDA
+1468 ILDRGA

-1511 IVPIR
+1511 IVPIK

-1529 QAELV
+1529 QAEIV

-1580 VYVEHSNGTAEI
+1580 VYVEHSNGTVEI

-1621 VEQPQEEV
+1621 VEKAQEEV
-1629 QPEKESIEV
+1629 QPEKEPIEV

-1654 RPNTNVTRAQMAA
+1654 RPNVNVTRAQMAA
-1667 MLARNLSG
+1667 MLARNLSD

-1714 FGPNEMITRAEMAVI
+1714 FGPNEMITRAQMAVI

-1741 STDTPY
+1741 ATDTSY
-1747 CEITASGETYRDV
+1747 CEINKSGETYRDV
-1760 AFSHWAAKEI
+1760 AVTHWAAKEI
-1770 SRISAIGIMVGSGNG
+1770 NRISAIGIMVGSGNG

>member
-9 TLCLVLV
+9 TLCLLLI
-16 AYSQLMGLGFVSP
+16 AYSQMVGIGFVSP

-49 TQASWKDDTNNGFVV
+49 SQASWKDDTNNGFVV

-73 NLFTYS
+73 DLFTYS

-117 SLKINTTNKH
+117 SIKINTINKH

-134 ITIQGYDGAGNPKG
+134 LTIQGYDGAGNPKG
-148 NPVIFKTVANHE
+148 NPVTFKTVANHE

-195 FTQFTIDIPNNSPPT
+195 FTQFTIDIPNNNPPT

-290 FNVIVKDIDG
+290 FNVIVKDTDG
-300 NKSAYMMQ
+300 NKSAYTMQ
-308 EVTITALNKPPTS
+308 QVTTLALNKPPTS
-321 SNGTENVNEG
+321 SNGTIDVNEG
-331 QVYTFTSTSFAFS
+331 QVYTFNSTSFAFS

-390 ANLDAGNLRYITENG
+390 ANLDAGNLKYITENG

-422 DYTMELVVNARPAVI
+422 VYTMSLVVNARPAVI
-437 IIPNDSSPTNS
+437 ITPNNSSPTNS
-448 NSILITLV
+448 NPILITMV
-456 FSESVTGFMIGD
+456 FSGSVTGFTVGD
-468 IEVTNGNVAIL
+468 IEVTNGNAISL
-479 SGSGTTYTAL
+479 SGIGTSYTAL
-489 ISPIADGAV
+489 VLPIADGAV
-498 KIKIPEKIVANSG
+498 KIKIPEKVVANSG

-522 IIYDG
+522 IFYDS
-527 TPPTEI
+527 TPPTDIE
-533 GLSNTTVQEMKPIG
+533 LNNTTVQEKKPIG
-547 TTVGTLTATDSG
+547 TTVGTLAAVDTG
-559 SSQTFTYSLQSGD
+559 SSQTFTYSLQYGD

-584 TNMSFEYDTKNSYKI
+584 TNALFEYDTKNSYKI
-599 TIRVTDEAGNT
+599 TISVTDEAGNT
-610 FDKKFT
+610 LDKEFT
-616 IQITKNNA
+616 IQITKNHA
-624 PTGSIMINNGE
+624 PSGSIIVNGGQI
-635 AYTNSTNVNLTMTA
+635 STSSINVNLTLTA

-660 FSNDGT
+660 FSNDGI
-666 TWSSWESKIS
+666 TWSSWEPKIS
-676 TKSWTL
+676 TRSWTL
-682 SYGEGSK
+682 SHGEGSK

-707 DTIVLDTTPPVIIG
+707 DTIVLDTTPPVITG

-726 VYNTDVTISFS
+726 VYNTDVTISFN

-749 SGATVSTSGN
+749 SGTTVSTSGN
-759 YNLVVTDS
+759 YTLVATDS
-767 ARNTTTISFVIDK
+767 AGNTTTITFVIDK
-780 ALPKAVEVKIKSNN
+780 ALPKAVEVEIKSNN

-807 LTMKTNKD
+807 LTMKTDKN

-820 ITILGKAA
+820 ITISGKTT

-840 YVIVNGDLEGTAPI
+840 YVIANGDLEGTAPF

-878 IVDSVKPT
+878 IVDSIKPT

-904 NDVITIDFETSEDIQ
+904 DDVITIDFETSEDIQ
-919 SPNVSIL
+919 SPDVSIL

-944 ASYTLKSIDLEG
+944 ASYTLKSINSDG

-976 EISSGTIVIFD
+976 EVSSGTIVMFD

-996 FPAHQAIAVQPADN
+996 FPAHQAINVQPADN
-1010 LVLTFDERVLPVT
+1010 LVLTFDEKVLPVT

-1049 VTNETVTVNPTLDL
+1049 ITNETVTINPTLDL
-1063 SHNTTYSIQIDA
+1063 AHNTTYSIQIDA

-1088 ITNNTSWNFT
+1088 IANNTSWNFT
-1098 TSALQIYTVTYDSNG
+1098 TSALQTYTV
-1113 ADGGIV
+1113 
-1119 PIDSK
+1119 
-1124 QYKHQDPITILGNTG
+1124 
-1139 NLIKAGYTFVGWNTK
+1139 
-1154 ADGKGATYKIG
+1154 
-1165 QTIQMGKGNLI
+1165 M
-1176 LYALWS
+1176 
-1182 KNNVPGDG
+1182 
-1190 GSSTPDPVAT
+1190 
-1200 VTYDSNGADGGI
+1200 YDSNGADGGI
-1212 VPTDSKEYKHQ
+1212 VPTDSKQYKNQ
-1223 DPIIILGNTGNLIKA
+1223 DTITVLGNTGNL
-1238 GYTFVGWNTK
+1238 
-1248 ADGKGVTYKIGQ
+1248 
-1260 TIQMGKG
+1260 M
-1267 NLILYA
+1267 
-1273 LWSKNNVPGDGE
+1273 
-1285 SSTPDPVATVT
+1285 
-1296 YDSNGADGGIV
+1296 
-1307 PTDSKEYKHQDPIII
+1307 
-1322 LGNTGNLIK
+1322 K

-1441 RIIGNKE
+1441 RILGNKE

-1496 PFTSMNDFNEDIFFR
+1496 PFTSMNDFNEDIYFR
-1511 IVPIR
+1511 IVPIK
-1516 DALRQKAIEDRAK
+1516 DALRQKAIENRAK
-1529 QAELV
+1529 QAEIV

-1621 VEQPQEEV
+1621 VEQAQEEV
-1629 QPEKESIEV
+1629 PPEKEPIEV

-1654 RPNTNVTRAQMAA
+1654 RPNVNVTRAQMAA
-1667 MLARNLSG
+1667 MLARNLSD

-1714 FGPNEMITRAEMAVI
+1714 FGPNEMITRAQMAVI

-1741 STDTPY
+1741 ATDTSY
-1747 CEITASGETYRDV
+1747 CEINTSGETYRDV
-1760 AFSHWAAKEI
+1760 AVTHWAAKEI
-1770 SRISAIGIMVGSGNG
+1770 NRISAIGIMVGSGNG

>member
-9 TLCLVLV
+9 TLCLLLV
-16 AYSQLMGLGFVSP
+16 AYSQMAGIGFVSP

-49 TQASWKDDTNNGFVV
+49 SQASWKDDTDNGFVV

-73 NLFTYS
+73 DLFTYS

-117 SLKINTTNKH
+117 SIKINTTNKY
-127 LENDALS
+127 LENDTFSLS
-134 ITIQGYDGAGNPKG
+134 IQGYDETGNPKG
-148 NPVIFKTVANHE
+148 NPVTFKTVANHE

-195 FTQFTIDIPNNSPPT
+195 FTQFTIDIPNNNPPT

-224 GVQLDWAKASDDIT
+224 DVQLDWAKASDDIT
-238 AQEDLEYQVYQSS
+238 AQEDLEYQIYQSS

-263 NGTPLGGYTKDS
+263 NGTPLDGYIKDS
-275 NSFNVTGLVANTTYY
+275 NSFNVTGLAANTTYY
-290 FNVIVKDIDG
+290 FNIIVKDTDG
-300 NKSAYMMQ
+300 NKSAYTMQ
-308 EVTITALNKPPTS
+308 QVTTLALNKPPTS
-321 SNGTENVNEG
+321 SNGTIDVNEG
-331 QVYTFTSTSFAFS
+331 QVYTFNSTSFAFS

-364 QLFLDNNNNQQ
+364 QLFLDSNNNQQ

-390 ANLDAGNLRYITENG
+390 ANLDAGNLKYITENG
-405 TSSSF
+405 SSSSF

-422 DYTMELVVNARPAVI
+422 VYTMSLVVNARPAVTI
-437 IIPNDSSPTNS
+437 STNKPSPTNS
-448 NSILITLV
+448 LPIFIAIV
-456 FSESVTGFMIGD
+456 FSGSVTGFTIGD
-468 IEVTNGNVAIL
+468 IEVTNGNVTAL
-479 SGSGTTYTAL
+479 SGIGNTYTAL
-489 ISPIADGAV
+489 VSPITDGAV
-498 KIKIPEKIVANSG
+498 KIKIPEKVVATSG

-522 IIYDG
+522 IFYDS
-527 TPPTEI
+527 TPPTDIE
-533 GLSNTTVQEMKPIG
+533 LNNTTVQEKKPIG
-547 TTVGTLTATDSG
+547 TTVGTLAAVDTG

-584 TNMSFEYDTKNSYKI
+584 TKAMFEFDTKNSYKI

-610 FDKKFT
+610 LDKEFT
-616 IQITKNNA
+616 IQITKNHA
-624 PTGSIMINNGE
+624 PSGSIIVNGGQISTSSINV
-635 AYTNSTNVNLTMTA
+635 TLNLTA

-660 FSNDGT
+660 FSNDGI

-682 SYGEGSK
+682 SHGEGSK

-707 DTIVLDTTPPVIIG
+707 DTIVLDTTPPVITG

-726 VYNTDVTISFS
+726 VYNTDVTISFN

-749 SGATVSTSGN
+749 SGTTVSTSGN
-759 YNLVVTDS
+759 YTLVATDS
-767 ARNTTTISFVIDK
+767 AGNTTTITFVIDK
-780 ALPKAVEVKIKSNN
+780 ALPKAVEVEIKSNN

-807 LTMKTNKD
+807 LTMKTDKN

-820 ITILGKAA
+820 ITISGKAA

-840 YVIVNGDLEGTAPI
+840 YVIDNGDLEGTAPF

-904 NDVITIDFETSEDIQ
+904 DDVITIDFETSEDIQ

-944 ASYTLKSIDLEG
+944 ASYTLKSTDSDG

-996 FPAHQAIAVQPADN
+996 FPAHQAINVQPADN
-1010 LVLTFDERVLPVT
+1010 LVLTFDEKVLPVT
-1023 SKNIVIRNATD
+1023 SKNIVIRNAAD

-1041 AVTQANVS
+1041 AVTQVNVS
-1049 VTNETVTVNPTLDL
+1049 ITNETVTVNPTLDL
-1063 SHNTTYSIQIDA
+1063 AHNTTYSIQIDA

-1098 TSALQIYTVTYDSNG
+1098 TSALQTYTVTYDSNG
-1113 ADGGIV
+1113 
-1119 PIDSK
+1119 S
-1124 QYKHQDPITILGNTG
+1124 
-1139 NLIKAGYTFVGWNTK
+1139 
-1154 ADGKGATYKIG
+1154 
-1165 QTIQMGKGNLI
+1165 
-1176 LYALWS
+1176 
-1182 KNNVPGDG
+1182 
-1190 GSSTPDPVAT
+1190 
-1200 VTYDSNGADGGI
+1200 DGGI
-1212 VPTDSKEYKHQ
+1212 VPTDSKQYKNQ
-1223 DPIIILGNTGNLIKA
+1223 DTITVLGNTGNL
-1238 GYTFVGWNTK
+1238 
-1248 ADGKGVTYKIGQ
+1248 
-1260 TIQMGKG
+1260 M
-1267 NLILYA
+1267 
-1273 LWSKNNVPGDGE
+1273 
-1285 SSTPDPVATVT
+1285 
-1296 YDSNGADGGIV
+1296 
-1307 PTDSKEYKHQDPIII
+1307 
-1322 LGNTGNLIK
+1322 K

-1441 RIIGNKE
+1441 RILGNKE

-1481 KSHFSI
+1481 KSNFSI

-1496 PFTSMNDFNEDIFFR
+1496 PFTSMSDFNEDIFFR
-1511 IVPIR
+1511 IVPIK

-1529 QAELV
+1529 QAEIV

-1621 VEQPQEEV
+1621 VEQAQEEV
-1629 QPEKESIEV
+1629 PPEKEPIEV
-1638 DSTFASYIHGY
+1638 GSTFASYIHGY

-1654 RPNTNVTRAQMAA
+1654 RPNVNVTRAQMAA
-1667 MLARNLSG
+1667 MLARNLSD

-1699 YIRTEGIMQGRHDRS
+1699 YIRTEAIMQGRHDRS
-1714 FGPNEMITRAEMAVI
+1714 FGPNEMITRAQMAVI

-1741 STDTPY
+1741 STDTSY
-1747 CEITASGETYRDV
+1747 CEINTSGETYRDV
-1760 AFSHWAAKEI
+1760 AVTHWAAKEI
-1770 SRISAIGIMVGSGNG
+1770 NRISAIGIMVGSGNG

>member
-9 TLCLVLV
+9 TLCLLLV
-16 AYSQLMGLGFVSP
+16 AYSQMAGIGFVSP

-49 TQASWKDDTNNGFVV
+49 SQASWKDDTNNGFVV

-73 NLFTYS
+73 DLFTYS

-117 SLKINTTNKH
+117 SIKINTTNKY
-127 LENDALS
+127 LENDTFSLS
-134 ITIQGYDGAGNPKG
+134 IQGYDGAGNPKG
-148 NPVIFKTVANHE
+148 NPVTFKTVANHD
-160 PIYDIPINIEGINSF
+160 PIYNIPINIEGINSF

-195 FTQFTIDIPNNSPPT
+195 FTQFTIDIPNNNPPT

-251 SNNIDTVSTIEL
+251 NNNIDTVSTIEL

-290 FNVIVKDIDG
+290 FNVIVKDTDG
-300 NKSAYMMQ
+300 NKSAYTMQ
-308 EVTITALNKPPTS
+308 QVTTLALNKPPTS
-321 SNGTENVNEG
+321 SNGTIDVNEG
-331 QVYTFTSTSFAFS
+331 QVYTFNSTSFAFS

-350 TLQQIQISTIPNSG
+350 TLQQIQISNIPNSG
-364 QLFLDNNNNQQ
+364 QLFLDSNNNQQ

-390 ANLDAGNLRYITENG
+390 ANLDAGNLNYITENG

-422 DYTMELVVNARPAVI
+422 VYTMSLVVNARPAVTI
-437 IIPNDSSPTNS
+437 STNKPSPTNS
-448 NSILITLV
+448 LPIFIAIV
-456 FSESVTGFMIGD
+456 FSGSVTGFTIGD
-468 IEVTNGNVAIL
+468 IEVTNGNVTAL
-479 SGSGTTYTAL
+479 SGIGNTYTAL
-489 ISPIADGAV
+489 VSPITDGAV
-498 KIKIPEKIVANSG
+498 KIKIPEKVVATNG
-511 GALNKASNELQ
+511 GGLNKASNELQ
-522 IIYDG
+522 IFYDS
-527 TPPTEI
+527 TPPTDIE
-533 GLSNTTVQEMKPIG
+533 LNNTTVQEKKPIG
-547 TTVGTLTATDSG
+547 TTVGTLAAVDTG

-584 TNMSFEYDTKNSYKI
+584 TKAMFEFDTKNSYKI

-610 FDKKFT
+610 LDKEFT
-616 IQITKNNA
+616 IQITKNHA
-624 PTGSIMINNGE
+624 PSGSIIVNGGQISTSSINV
-635 AYTNSTNVNLTMTA
+635 TLTLTA

-660 FSNDGT
+660 FSNDGI

-682 SYGEGSK
+682 SHGEGSK

-707 DTIVLDTTPPVIIG
+707 DTIVLDTTPPVITG

-726 VYNTDVTISFS
+726 VYNTDVTISFN

-749 SGATVSTSGN
+749 SGTTVSTSGN
-759 YNLVVTDS
+759 YTLAATDS
-767 ARNTTTISFVIDK
+767 AGNTTTITFVIDK
-780 ALPKAVEVKIKSNN
+780 ALPKAVEVEIKSNN

-807 LTMKTNKD
+807 LTMKTDKN

-820 ITILGKAA
+820 ITISGKAA

-840 YVIVNGDLEGTAPI
+840 YVIDNGDLEGTAPF

-904 NDVITIDFETSEDIQ
+904 DDVITIDFETSEDIQ

-944 ASYTLKSIDLEG
+944 VSYTLKSTDSDG

-996 FPAHQAIAVQPADN
+996 FPAHQAINVQPADN
-1010 LVLTFDERVLPVT
+1010 LVLTFDEKVLPVT
-1023 SKNIVIRNATD
+1023 SKNIVIRNAAD

-1049 VTNETVTVNPTLDL
+1049 ITNETVTVNPTLDL
-1063 SHNTTYSIQIDA
+1063 AHNTTYSIQIDA

-1098 TSALQIYTVTYDSNG
+1098 TSALQTYTVTYDSNG
-1113 ADGGIV
+1113 
-1119 PIDSK
+1119 S
-1124 QYKHQDPITILGNTG
+1124 
-1139 NLIKAGYTFVGWNTK
+1139 
-1154 ADGKGATYKIG
+1154 
-1165 QTIQMGKGNLI
+1165 
-1176 LYALWS
+1176 
-1182 KNNVPGDG
+1182 
-1190 GSSTPDPVAT
+1190 
-1200 VTYDSNGADGGI
+1200 DGGI
-1212 VPTDSKEYKHQ
+1212 VPTDSKQYKNQ
-1223 DPIIILGNTGNLIKA
+1223 DNITMLGNTGNL
-1238 GYTFVGWNTK
+1238 
-1248 ADGKGVTYKIGQ
+1248 
-1260 TIQMGKG
+1260 M
-1267 NLILYA
+1267 
-1273 LWSKNNVPGDGE
+1273 
-1285 SSTPDPVATVT
+1285 
-1296 YDSNGADGGIV
+1296 
-1307 PTDSKEYKHQDPIII
+1307 
-1322 LGNTGNLIK
+1322 K

-1441 RIIGNKE
+1441 RILGNKE

-1496 PFTSMNDFNEDIFFR
+1496 PFTSMSDFNEDIFFR
-1511 IVPIR
+1511 IVPIK

-1529 QAELV
+1529 QAEIV

-1547 QPISIDT
+1547 LPISIDT

-1580 VYVEHSNGTAEI
+1580 VYVEHSNGTVEI

-1621 VEQPQEEV
+1621 VEQAQEEV
-1629 QPEKESIEV
+1629 PPEKEPIEV

-1654 RPNTNVTRAQMAA
+1654 RPNVNVTRAQMAA
-1667 MLARNLSG
+1667 MLARNLSD

-1714 FGPNEMITRAEMAVI
+1714 FGPNEMITRAQMAVI

-1741 STDTPY
+1741 ATDTSY
-1747 CEITASGETYRDV
+1747 CEINTSGETYRDV
-1760 AFSHWAAKEI
+1760 AVTHWAAKEI
-1770 SRISAIGIMVGSGNG
+1770 NRISAIGIMVGSGNG

>member
-9 TLCLVLV
+9 TLCLLLV
-16 AYSQLMGLGFVSP
+16 AYSQMAGIGFVSP

-49 TQASWKDDTNNGFVV
+49 SQASWKDDTNNGFVV

-73 NLFTYS
+73 DLFTYS

-117 SLKINTTNKH
+117 SIKINTTNKY
-127 LENDALS
+127 LENDTFSLS
-134 ITIQGYDGAGNPKG
+134 IQGYDETGNPKG
-148 NPVIFKTVANHE
+148 NPVTFKTVANHE

-195 FTQFTIDIPNNSPPT
+195 FTQFTIDIPNNNPPT
-210 ITNGAITPSNITTS
+210 ITNGAINPSNITTS

-238 AQEDLEYQVYQSS
+238 AQEDLEYQIYQSS

-263 NGTPLGGYTKDS
+263 NGTPLDGYIKDS
-275 NSFNVTGLVANTTYY
+275 NSFNVTGLAANITYY
-290 FNVIVKDIDG
+290 FNIIVKDTDG
-300 NKSAYMMQ
+300 NKSAYTMQ
-308 EVTITALNKPPTS
+308 QVTTLALNKPPTS
-321 SNGTENVNEG
+321 SNGTIDVNEG
-331 QVYTFTSTSFAFS
+331 QVYTFNSTSFAFS

-364 QLFLDNNNNQQ
+364 QLFLDSNNNQQ

-390 ANLDAGNLRYITENG
+390 PNLDAGNLKYITENG
-405 TSSSF
+405 SSSSF

-422 DYTMELVVNARPAVI
+422 VYTMSLVVNARPAVTI
-437 IIPNDSSPTNS
+437 STNKPSPTNS
-448 NSILITLV
+448 LPIFIAIV
-456 FSESVTGFMIGD
+456 FSGSVTGFTVGD
-468 IEVTNGNVAIL
+468 IEVTNGNVTAL
-479 SGSGTTYTAL
+479 SGIGNTYTAL
-489 ISPIADGAV
+489 VSPITDGAV
-498 KIKIPEKIVANSG
+498 KIKIPEKVVATSG

-522 IIYDG
+522 IFYDS
-527 TPPTEI
+527 TPPTDIE
-533 GLSNTTVQEMKPIG
+533 LNNTTVQEKKPIG
-547 TTVGTLTATDSG
+547 TTVGTLAAVDTG

-584 TNMSFEYDTKNSYKI
+584 TKAMFAFDTKNSYKI

-610 FDKKFT
+610 LDKEFT
-616 IQITKNNA
+616 IQITKNHA
-624 PTGSIMINNGE
+624 PSGSIIVNGGQISTSSINV
-635 AYTNSTNVNLTMTA
+635 TLNLTA

-660 FSNDGT
+660 FSNDVI

-682 SYGEGSK
+682 SHGEGSK

-707 DTIVLDTTPPVIIG
+707 DTIVLDTTPPVITG

-726 VYNTDVTISFS
+726 VYNTDVTISFN

-749 SGATVSTSGN
+749 SGTTVSTSGN
-759 YNLVVTDS
+759 YTLVATDS
-767 ARNTTTISFVIDK
+767 AGNTTTITFVIDK
-780 ALPKAVEVKIKSNN
+780 ALPKAVEVEIKSNN

-807 LTMKTNKD
+807 LTMKTDKN

-820 ITILGKAA
+820 ITISGKAA

-840 YVIVNGDLEGTAPI
+840 YVIDNGDLEGTAPF

-904 NDVITIDFETSEDIQ
+904 DDVITIDFETSEDIQ

-944 ASYTLKSIDLEG
+944 ASYTLKSTDSDG

-996 FPAHQAIAVQPADN
+996 FPAHQAINVQPADN
-1010 LVLTFDERVLPVT
+1010 LVLTFDEKVLPVT
-1023 SKNIVIRNATD
+1023 SKNIVIRNAAD

-1049 VTNETVTVNPTLDL
+1049 ITNETVTVNPTLDL
-1063 SHNTTYSIQIDA
+1063 AHNTTYSIQIDA

-1098 TSALQIYTVTYDSNG
+1098 TSALQTYTVTYDSNG
-1113 ADGGIV
+1113 
-1119 PIDSK
+1119 S
-1124 QYKHQDPITILGNTG
+1124 
-1139 NLIKAGYTFVGWNTK
+1139 
-1154 ADGKGATYKIG
+1154 
-1165 QTIQMGKGNLI
+1165 
-1176 LYALWS
+1176 
-1182 KNNVPGDG
+1182 
-1190 GSSTPDPVAT
+1190 
-1200 VTYDSNGADGGI
+1200 DGGI
-1212 VPTDSKEYKHQ
+1212 VPTDSKQYKNQ
-1223 DPIIILGNTGNLIKA
+1223 DTITVLGNTGNL
-1238 GYTFVGWNTK
+1238 
-1248 ADGKGVTYKIGQ
+1248 
-1260 TIQMGKG
+1260 M
-1267 NLILYA
+1267 
-1273 LWSKNNVPGDGE
+1273 
-1285 SSTPDPVATVT
+1285 
-1296 YDSNGADGGIV
+1296 
-1307 PTDSKEYKHQDPIII
+1307 
-1322 LGNTGNLIK
+1322 K

-1441 RIIGNKE
+1441 RILGNKE

-1496 PFTSMNDFNEDIFFR
+1496 PFTSMNDFNEDIYFR
-1511 IVPIR
+1511 IVPIK
-1516 DALRQKAIEDRAK
+1516 DALRQKAIEDQAK
-1529 QAELV
+1529 QAEIV

-1580 VYVEHSNGTAEI
+1580 VYVEHSNGTVEI

-1621 VEQPQEEV
+1621 VEQAQEEV
-1629 QPEKESIEV
+1629 PPEKEPIEV

-1654 RPNTNVTRAQMAA
+1654 RPNVNVTRAQMAA
-1667 MLARNLSG
+1667 MLARNLSD

-1714 FGPNEMITRAEMAVI
+1714 FGPNEMITRAQMAVI

-1741 STDTPY
+1741 ATDTSY
-1747 CEITASGETYRDV
+1747 CEINTSGETYRDV
-1760 AFSHWAAKEI
+1760 AVTHWAAKEI
-1770 SRISAIGIMVGSGNG
+1770 NRISAIGIMVGSGNG

>member
-9 TLCLVLV
+9 TLCLLLV
-16 AYSQLMGLGFVSP
+16 AYSQMAGIGFVSP

-49 TQASWKDDTNNGFVV
+49 SQASWKDDTNNGFVV

-73 NLFTYS
+73 DLFTYS

-117 SLKINTTNKH
+117 SIKINTTNKH

-134 ITIQGYDGAGNPKG
+134 ITIQGYDETGNPKG
-148 NPVIFKTVANHE
+148 NPVTFKTVANHE

-195 FTQFTIDIPNNSPPT
+195 FTQFTIDIPNNNPPT
-210 ITNGAITPSNITTS
+210 ITNGAINPSNITTS

-238 AQEDLEYQVYQSS
+238 AQEDLEYQIYQSS

-290 FNVIVKDIDG
+290 FNIIVKDTDG
-300 NKSAYMMQ
+300 NKSAYTMQ
-308 EVTITALNKPPTS
+308 QVTTLALNKPPTS
-321 SNGTENVNEG
+321 SNGTIDVNEG
-331 QVYTFTSTSFAFS
+331 QVYTFNSTSFVFS

-364 QLFLDNNNNQQ
+364 QLFLDSNNNQQ

-390 ANLDAGNLRYITENG
+390 ANLDAGNLKYITENG
-405 TSSSF
+405 SSSSF

-422 DYTMELVVNARPAVI
+422 VYTMSLVVNARPAVTI
-437 IIPNDSSPTNS
+437 STNKPSPTNS
-448 NSILITLV
+448 LPIFIAIV
-456 FSESVTGFMIGD
+456 FSGSVTGFTIGD
-468 IEVTNGNVAIL
+468 IEVTNGNVTAL
-479 SGSGTTYTAL
+479 SGIGNTYTAL
-489 ISPIADGAV
+489 VSPITDGAV
-498 KIKIPEKIVANSG
+498 KIKIPEKVVATSG

-522 IIYDG
+522 IFYDS
-527 TPPTEI
+527 TPPTDIE
-533 GLSNTTVQEMKPIG
+533 LNNTTVQEKKPIG
-547 TTVGTLTATDSG
+547 TTVGTLAAVDTG

-572 TSFFTIDGNVLK
+572 TTFFTIDGNVLK
-584 TNMSFEYDTKNSYKI
+584 TKAMFAFDTKNSYKI

-610 FDKKFT
+610 LDKEFT
-616 IQITKNNA
+616 IQITKNYA
-624 PTGSIMINNGE
+624 PSGSIIVNGGQISTSSINV
-635 AYTNSTNVNLTMTA
+635 TLNLTA

-660 FSNDGT
+660 FSNDGI

-682 SYGEGSK
+682 SHGEGSK

-707 DTIVLDTTPPVIIG
+707 DTIVLDTTPPVITG

-726 VYNTDVTISFS
+726 VYNTDVTISFN

-749 SGATVSTSGN
+749 SGTTVSTSGN
-759 YNLVVTDS
+759 YTLVATDS
-767 ARNTTTISFVIDK
+767 AGNTTTITFVIDK
-780 ALPKAVEVKIKSNN
+780 ALPKAVEVEIKSNN

-807 LTMKTNKD
+807 LTMKTDKN

-820 ITILGKAA
+820 ITISGKAA

-840 YVIVNGDLEGTAPI
+840 YVIDNGDLEGTAPF

-904 NDVITIDFETSEDIQ
+904 DDVITIDFETSEDIQ

-944 ASYTLKSIDLEG
+944 ASYTLKSTDSDG
-956 PISFTIDF
+956 SISFTIDF

-996 FPAHQAIAVQPADN
+996 FPAHQAINVQPADN
-1010 LVLTFDERVLPVT
+1010 LVLTFDEKVFPVT
-1023 SKNIVIRNATD
+1023 SKNIVIRNAAD

-1049 VTNETVTVNPTLDL
+1049 ITNETVTVNPTLDL
-1063 SHNTTYSIQIDA
+1063 AHNTTYSIQIDA

-1098 TSALQIYTVTYDSNG
+1098 TSALQTYTVTYDSNG
-1113 ADGGIV
+1113 
-1119 PIDSK
+1119 S
-1124 QYKHQDPITILGNTG
+1124 
-1139 NLIKAGYTFVGWNTK
+1139 
-1154 ADGKGATYKIG
+1154 
-1165 QTIQMGKGNLI
+1165 
-1176 LYALWS
+1176 
-1182 KNNVPGDG
+1182 
-1190 GSSTPDPVAT
+1190 
-1200 VTYDSNGADGGI
+1200 DGGI
-1212 VPTDSKEYKHQ
+1212 VPTDSKQYKNQ
-1223 DPIIILGNTGNLIKA
+1223 DTITVLGNTGNL
-1238 GYTFVGWNTK
+1238 
-1248 ADGKGVTYKIGQ
+1248 
-1260 TIQMGKG
+1260 M
-1267 NLILYA
+1267 
-1273 LWSKNNVPGDGE
+1273 
-1285 SSTPDPVATVT
+1285 
-1296 YDSNGADGGIV
+1296 
-1307 PTDSKEYKHQDPIII
+1307 
-1322 LGNTGNLIK
+1322 K

-1382 PSPTPTPDPVAPS
+1382 PSPKPTPDPVAPS

-1441 RIIGNKE
+1441 RILGNKE

-1496 PFTSMNDFNEDIFFR
+1496 PFTSMNDFNEDIYFR
-1511 IVPIR
+1511 IVPIK
-1516 DALRQKAIEDRAK
+1516 DALRQKAIEDQAK
-1529 QAELV
+1529 QAEIV

-1580 VYVEHSNGTAEI
+1580 VYVEHSNGTVEI

-1621 VEQPQEEV
+1621 VEQAQEEV
-1629 QPEKESIEV
+1629 PPEKEPIEV

-1654 RPNTNVTRAQMAA
+1654 RPNVNVTRAQMAA
-1667 MLARNLSG
+1667 MLARNLSD

-1714 FGPNEMITRAEMAVI
+1714 FGPNEMITRAQMAVI

-1741 STDTPY
+1741 ATDTSY
-1747 CEITASGETYRDV
+1747 CEINTSGETYRDV
-1760 AFSHWAAKEI
+1760 AVTHWAAKEI
-1770 SRISAIGIMVGSGNG
+1770 NRISAIGIMVGSGNG

>member
-9 TLCLVLV
+9 TLCLLLV
-16 AYSQLMGLGFVSP
+16 AYSQMAGIGFVSP

-73 NLFTYS
+73 DLFTYS

-117 SLKINTTNKH
+117 SIKINTINKH

-134 ITIQGYDGAGNPKG
+134 LTIQGYDGAGNPKG
-148 NPVIFKTVANHE
+148 NPVTFKTVANHD
-160 PIYDIPINIEGINSF
+160 PIYNIPINIEGINSF
-175 VITASVNFIP
+175 VITASVQYIP

-195 FTQFTIDIPNNSPPT
+195 FTQFTIDIPNNNPPT

-224 GVQLDWAKASDDIT
+224 GVQLDWAKASDDIST
-238 AQEDLEYQVYQSS
+238 QGDLEYQVYQSS

-275 NSFNVTGLVANTTYY
+275 NSFNVTGLAANTTYY
-290 FNVIVKDIDG
+290 FNIIVKDTNG
-300 NKSAYMMQ
+300 NKSAYLMQ
-308 EVTITALNKPPTS
+308 EVTTLALNKPPTS
-321 SNGTENVNEG
+321 SNGSIDVNEG
-331 QVYTFTSTSFAFS
+331 QVYTFNSTSFAFS

-375 FDGGEAITNGMTISK
+375 FDGGEEITNGMTISK
-390 ANLDAGNLRYITENG
+390 ANLDAGNLNYITENG
-405 TSSSF
+405 ISSSF

-422 DYTMELVVNARPAVI
+422 VYTMSLVVNARPAVTI
-437 IIPNDSSPTNS
+437 STNKPSPTNS
-448 NSILITLV
+448 LPIFIAIV
-456 FSESVTGFMIGD
+456 FSGSVTGFTVGD
-468 IEVTNGNVAIL
+468 IEVTNGNVTAL
-479 SGSGTTYTAL
+479 SGIGNTYTAL
-489 ISPIADGAV
+489 VSPITDGAV
-498 KIKIPEKIVANSG
+498 KIKIPEKVVATSG

-522 IIYDG
+522 IFYDS
-527 TPPTEI
+527 TPPTDIE
-533 GLSNTTVQEMKPIG
+533 LNNTTVQEKKPIG
-547 TTVGTLTATDSG
+547 TTVGTLAAVDTG

-584 TNMSFEYDTKNSYKI
+584 TKAMFAYDTKNSYKI

-610 FDKKFT
+610 LDKEFT
-616 IQITKNNA
+616 IQITKNHA
-624 PTGSIMINNGE
+624 PSGSIIVNGGQISTSSINV
-635 AYTNSTNVNLTMTA
+635 TLTLTA

-660 FSNDGT
+660 FSNDGII
-666 TWSSWESKIS
+666 WSSWESKIS
-676 TKSWTL
+676 TRSWTL
-682 SYGEGSK
+682 SHGEGSK

-697 TAGNISNTFS
+697 TAGNISNTFAN
-707 DTIVLDTTPPVIIG
+707 TIVLDTTPPVITG

-726 VYNTDVTISFS
+726 VYNTDVTISFN
-737 EGTATLNGATFS
+737 EGTATLNGAIFS
-749 SGATVSTSGN
+749 SGTTVSTSEN
-759 YNLVVTDS
+759 YTLVATDS
-767 ARNTTTISFVIDK
+767 AGNTTTITFKIDK
-780 ALPKAVEVKIKSNN
+780 TLPKAVEVKIKSNN

-807 LTMKTNKD
+807 LTMKTDKN
-815 IQAPI
+815 IQVPI
-820 ITILGKAA
+820 ITISRKAA

-840 YVIVNGDLEGTAPI
+840 YVIDNGDLEGTAPF

-904 NDVITIDFETSEDIQ
+904 DDVITIDFETSEDIQ

-944 ASYTLKSIDLEG
+944 ASYTLKSIDSDG

-996 FPAHQAIAVQPADN
+996 FPAHQAINVQPADN
-1010 LVLTFDERVLPVT
+1010 LVLTFDEKVLPIT
-1023 SKNIVIRNATD
+1023 SKNIVIRNAAD

-1049 VTNETVTVNPTLDL
+1049 ITNETVTVNPTLDL
-1063 SHNTTYSIQIDA
+1063 AHNTTYSIQIDA

-1098 TSALQIYTVTYDSNG
+1098 TSALQTYTVTYDSNG
-1113 ADGGIV
+1113 
-1119 PIDSK
+1119 S
-1124 QYKHQDPITILGNTG
+1124 
-1139 NLIKAGYTFVGWNTK
+1139 
-1154 ADGKGATYKIG
+1154 
-1165 QTIQMGKGNLI
+1165 
-1176 LYALWS
+1176 
-1182 KNNVPGDG
+1182 
-1190 GSSTPDPVAT
+1190 
-1200 VTYDSNGADGGI
+1200 DGGI
-1212 VPTDSKEYKHQ
+1212 VPTDSKQYKNQ
-1223 DPIIILGNTGNLIKA
+1223 DTITVLGNTGNLMKA

-1273 LWSKNNVPGDGE
+1273 LWSKNNVPE
-1285 SSTPDPVATVT
+1285 
-1296 YDSNGADGGIV
+1296 
-1307 PTDSKEYKHQDPIII
+1307 
-1322 LGNTGNLIK
+1322 
-1331 AGYTFV
+1331 
-1337 GWNTKAD
+1337 
-1344 GKGVTYKIGQTIQ
+1344 
-1357 MGKGNLILYA
+1357 
-1367 LWSKNNVPGDGGSST
+1367 DGGSST

-1441 RIIGNKE
+1441 RILGNKE

-1496 PFTSMNDFNEDIFFR
+1496 PFTSMSDFNEDIFFR
-1511 IVPIR
+1511 IVPIK

-1529 QAELV
+1529 QAEIV

-1621 VEQPQEEV
+1621 VEQAQEEV
-1629 QPEKESIEV
+1629 PPEKEPIEV

-1654 RPNTNVTRAQMAA
+1654 RPNVNVTRAQMAA
-1667 MLARNLSG
+1667 MLARNLSD

-1714 FGPNEMITRAEMAVI
+1714 FGPNEMITRAQMAVI

-1741 STDTPY
+1741 ATDTSY
-1747 CEITASGETYRDV
+1747 CEINTSGETYRDV
-1760 AFSHWAAKEI
+1760 AVTHWAAKEI
-1770 SRISAIGIMVGSGNG
+1770 NRISAIGIMVGSGNG

-1802 NRIFNRPIP
+1802 NRIFNRPIL

-1822 PKEHWAYF
+1822 PKDHWAYF

>member
-9 TLCLVLV
+9 TLCLVLMI
-16 AYSQLMGLGFVSP
+16 YSQLAGIGFMLP
-29 LKVEAAACDSPDFPS
+29 LKVEAAACDLPNFPK

-49 TQASWKDDTNNGFVV
+49 TEPNWISDETNGFKVTGVPGNDGIDSFEYSNIPPVGHSFNLDDT
-64 SGIPGDNGI
+64 S
-73 NLFTYS
+73 T
-79 NGSQFPAGYYFD
+79 
-91 ADEYS
+91 
-96 PPKSI
+96 KSI
-101 RISAGESFAGG
+101 RISAGDGFENG
-112 IFDLK
+112 IF
-117 SLKINTTNKH
+117 SLKNLTFITTNPYTIESLFTIEIKGF
-127 LENDALS
+127 D
-134 ITIQGYDGAGNPKG
+134 ITGAQKG
-148 NPVIFKTVANHE
+148 SPIVYGSKANE
-160 PIYDIPINIEGINSF
+160 QINVVPINLDDINSF
-175 VITASVNFIP
+175 EITVN
-185 TVQAG
+185 VQQIDEMGAR
-190 LWDLT
+190 LWDLV
-195 FTQFTIDIPNNSPPT
+195 FTQFTIANPTKPNNPPIISNGT
-210 ITNGAITPSNITTS
+210 ITTSNITTS
-224 GVQLDWAKASDDIT
+224 GVQLDWAKASDDIS

-263 NGTPLGGYTKDS
+263 NGTPLDGYTKDS
-275 NSFNVTGLVANTTYY
+275 NSFNVTGLAANTTYY
-290 FNVIVKDIDG
+290 FNVIVKDTNG

-308 EVTITALNKPPTS
+308 EVTTLALNKPPTS
-321 SNGTENVNEG
+321 SNGTINVNEG
-331 QVYTFTSTSFAFS
+331 QVYTFNSTSFSFS

-390 ANLDAGNLRYITENG
+390 ANLDAGNLKYITENG
-405 TSSSF
+405 SSSSF
-410 TFKVSDGIDFST
+410 TFKVSDGTDFSSV
-422 DYTMELVVNARPAVI
+422 YTMNLIVNARPAVTI
-437 IIPNDSSPTNS
+437 TTNKPSPTNS
-448 NSILITLV
+448 FPIFIAIV
-456 FSESVTGFMIGD
+456 FSWSVTGFSVGD
-468 IEVTNGNVAIL
+468 IEVTNGNVTAL
-479 SGSGTTYTAL
+479 SGIGTTYTAL
-489 ISPIADGAV
+489 ISPIADGTV
-498 KIKIPEKIVANSG
+498 KIKIPEKVVATSE

-522 IIYDG
+522 IFYDS
-527 TPPTEI
+527 TPPTDIE
-533 GLSNTTVQEMKPIG
+533 LNNTTVQEKKPIG
-547 TTVGTLTATDSG
+547 TTVGTLAAVDTG
-559 SSQTFTYSLQSGD
+559 SSQTFKYSLQSGD
-572 TSFFTIDGNVLK
+572 KSFFTIDGNVLK
-584 TNMSFEYDTKNSYKI
+584 TNALFEYDTKNSYKI
-599 TIRVTDEAGNT
+599 TIRVADEAGNT
-610 FDKKFT
+610 FDKEFT
-616 IQITKNNA
+616 IQITKNHA
-624 PTGSIMINNGE
+624 PSGSIMINNGA
-635 AYTNSTNVNLTMTA
+635 AYTNSTNVILTMTA

-666 TWSSWESKIS
+666 TWSSWESKVS

-682 SYGEGSK
+682 LIGDGSK

-697 TAGNISNTFS
+697 TNGNISNTFS
-707 DTIVLDTTPPVIIG
+707 DTIVLDTTSPVIIG

-726 VYNTDVTISFS
+726 VYNTNVTISFN
-737 EGTATLNGATFS
+737 EGTATLNEAIFT
-749 SGATVSTSGN
+749 SGSTVSTSGN
-759 YNLVVTDS
+759 YTLVVTDS
-767 ARNTTTISFVIDK
+767 AGNTATITFVIDK

-807 LTMKTNKD
+807 LTMKTDKN

-820 ITILGKAA
+820 ITISGKAA

-840 YVIVNGDLEGTAPI
+840 YVIANDDLEGTAPF

-886 VKKVTMASNNAN
+886 VKRVTMASNNAN
-898 PTVAKV
+898 QTVAKV
-904 NDVITIDFETSEDIQ
+904 DDVITIDFETSEDIQ

-944 ASYTLKSIDLEG
+944 ASYTLKPGDTEG
-956 PISFTIDF
+956 PISFTIDY
-964 QDIAG
+964 QDLAG
-969 NEGLQVT
+969 NNGLQVT
-976 EISSGTIVIFD
+976 EISSGTIVMFD
-987 KISPEITTY
+987 KKAPEITTY
-996 FPAHQAIAVQPADN
+996 FPAHQATNVQPADN
-1010 LVLTFDERVLPVT
+1010 LILTFDEKVLPVT

-1049 VTNETVTVNPTLDL
+1049 ITNETVTVNPTLDL
-1063 SHNTTYSIQIDA
+1063 AHNTTYSIQIDA

-1098 TSALQIYTVTYDSNG
+1098 TSALQTYTVTYDSNG

-1119 PIDSK
+1119 PTDSK
-1124 QYKHQDPITILGNTG
+1124 EYKHQDPITILGNTG

-1154 ADGKGATYKIG
+1154 ADGKGVTYKMG
-1165 QTIQMGKGNLI
+1165 QTIQMGKENLI

-1212 VPTDSKEYKHQ
+1212 VPTDSKQYKHQ
-1223 DPIIILGNTGNLIKA
+1223 DPITILGNTGNLIKA

-1248 ADGKGVTYKIGQ
+1248 ADGKGVTYKMGQ
-1260 TIQMGKG
+1260 TIQMGKE

-1273 LWSKNNVPGDGE
+1273 LWSKNNVPE
-1285 SSTPDPVATVT
+1285 
-1296 YDSNGADGGIV
+1296 
-1307 PTDSKEYKHQDPIII
+1307 
-1322 LGNTGNLIK
+1322 
-1331 AGYTFV
+1331 
-1337 GWNTKAD
+1337 
-1344 GKGVTYKIGQTIQ
+1344 
-1357 MGKGNLILYA
+1357 
-1367 LWSKNNVPGDGGSST
+1367 DGGSST
-1382 PSPTPTPDPVAPS
+1382 PSPTPTPDPAAPS

-1402 VDQSMPDDVLLQT
+1402 VDQNMPDDVVLQT
-1415 VLTRVLSNGSFQ
+1415 VLTRVFSNGSFQ

-1441 RIIGNKE
+1441 RILGNKE

-1454 VIPNMEPPASETKV
+1454 VIPNIEPPASATKV
-1468 ILDRDA
+1468 ILDRGA

-1487 AMGMVKIDV
+1487 AMGMVEIDV
-1496 PFTSMNDFNEDIFFR
+1496 PFASMNDFNEDIFFR
-1511 IVPIR
+1511 IVPIK
-1516 DALRQKAIEDRAK
+1516 DALQQKAIEDRAK
-1529 QAELV
+1529 KAEIV
-1534 LQQGNGANVKLVG
+1534 LQLGDGANVKLVG
-1547 QPISIDT
+1547 QPVSIDT

-1559 QVTLLLPLPANLTSA
+1559 QVTLLLPLPGNLTSA

-1592 IRGRFAEFTRGQTG
+1592 IHGRFAEFTRGQTS
-1606 IVFDVEHFSTFSLLY
+1606 IAFDVEHFSTFSLLY
-1621 VEQPQEEV
+1621 VEQEQEEG
-1629 QPEKESIEV
+1629 QPEKEPIEV
-1638 DSTFASYIHGY
+1638 DNTFASYIHGY

-1654 RPNTNVTRAQMAA
+1654 RPNANVTRAQMAA
-1667 MLARNLSG
+1667 MLARNLSD

-1714 FGPNEMITRAEMAVI
+1714 FGPNDMITRAQMAVI
-1729 AVRWIDKQCVEG
+1729 AMRWIDKQCVEG
-1741 STDTPY
+1741 STDTSY
-1747 CEITASGETYRDV
+1747 CEITTSGETYSDV
-1760 AFSHWAAKEI
+1760 TFTHWAAKEI
-1770 SRISAIGIMVGSGNG
+1770 NRLSAIGIMVGSGNG

-1830 EIQAAAK
+1830 EIQAAAKKDQ

>member
-1 MGKKILTI
+1 MLLI
-9 TLCLVLV
+9 
-16 AYSQLMGLGFVSP
+16 AYSQMVGIGFVSP

-49 TQASWKDDTNNGFVV
+49 SQASWKDDTNNGFVV

-73 NLFTYS
+73 DLFTYS

-117 SLKINTTNKH
+117 SIKINTINKH

-134 ITIQGYDGAGNPKG
+134 LTIQGYDGAGNPKG
-148 NPVIFKTVANHE
+148 NPVTFKTVANHE

-195 FTQFTIDIPNNSPPT
+195 FTQFTIDIPNNNPPT

-290 FNVIVKDIDG
+290 FNVIVKDTDG
-300 NKSAYMMQ
+300 NKSAYTMQ
-308 EVTITALNKPPTS
+308 QVTTLALNKPPTS
-321 SNGTENVNEG
+321 SNGTIDVNEG
-331 QVYTFTSTSFAFS
+331 QVYTFNSTSFAFS

-390 ANLDAGNLRYITENG
+390 ANLDAGNLKYITENG

-422 DYTMELVVNARPAVI
+422 VYTMSLVVNARPAVTI
-437 IIPNDSSPTNS
+437 STNKPSPTNS
-448 NSILITLV
+448 LPIFIAIV
-456 FSESVTGFMIGD
+456 FSGSVTGFTVGD
-468 IEVTNGNVAIL
+468 IEVTNGNVTAL
-479 SGSGTTYTAL
+479 SGIGNTYTAL
-489 ISPIADGAV
+489 VSPITDGAV
-498 KIKIPEKIVANSG
+498 KIKIPEKVVATSG

-522 IIYDG
+522 IFYDS
-527 TPPTEI
+527 TPPTDIE
-533 GLSNTTVQEMKPIG
+533 LNNTTVQEKKPIG
-547 TTVGTLTATDSG
+547 TTVGTFAAVDTG

-584 TNMSFEYDTKNSYKI
+584 TKAMFAFDTKNSYKI

-610 FDKKFT
+610 LDKEFT
-616 IQITKNNA
+616 IQITKNHA
-624 PTGSIMINNGE
+624 PSGSIIVNGGQISTSSINV
-635 AYTNSTNVNLTMTA
+635 TLTLTA

-660 FSNDGT
+660 FSNDGI

-682 SYGEGSK
+682 SHGEGSK

-697 TAGNISNTFS
+697 TAGNISNTFT
-707 DTIVLDTTPPVIIG
+707 DTIVLDTTPPVITG

-726 VYNTDVTISFS
+726 VYNTDVTISFN

-759 YNLVVTDS
+759 YTLVATDS
-767 ARNTTTISFVIDK
+767 AGNTTTITFVIDK
-780 ALPKAVEVKIKSNN
+780 ALPKAVEVEIKSNN

-807 LTMKTNKD
+807 LTMKTDKN

-820 ITILGKAA
+820 ITISGKAT

-840 YVIVNGDLEGTAPI
+840 YVIDNGDLEGTAPF

-904 NDVITIDFETSEDIQ
+904 DDVITIDFETSEDIQ

-944 ASYTLKSIDLEG
+944 ASYTLKSTDSDG

-996 FPAHQAIAVQPADN
+996 FPAHQAINVQPADN
-1010 LVLTFDERVLPVT
+1010 LVLTFDEKVLPVT
-1023 SKNIVIRNATD
+1023 SKNIVIRNAAD

-1049 VTNETVTVNPTLDL
+1049 ITNETVTVNPTLDL
-1063 SHNTTYSIQIDA
+1063 AHNTTYSIQIDA

-1098 TSALQIYTVTYDSNG
+1098 TSALQTYTVTYDSNG
-1113 ADGGIV
+1113 
-1119 PIDSK
+1119 S
-1124 QYKHQDPITILGNTG
+1124 
-1139 NLIKAGYTFVGWNTK
+1139 
-1154 ADGKGATYKIG
+1154 
-1165 QTIQMGKGNLI
+1165 
-1176 LYALWS
+1176 
-1182 KNNVPGDG
+1182 
-1190 GSSTPDPVAT
+1190 
-1200 VTYDSNGADGGI
+1200 DGGI
-1212 VPTDSKEYKHQ
+1212 VPTDSKQYKNQ
-1223 DPIIILGNTGNLIKA
+1223 DNITVLGNTGNL
-1238 GYTFVGWNTK
+1238 
-1248 ADGKGVTYKIGQ
+1248 
-1260 TIQMGKG
+1260 M
-1267 NLILYA
+1267 
-1273 LWSKNNVPGDGE
+1273 
-1285 SSTPDPVATVT
+1285 
-1296 YDSNGADGGIV
+1296 
-1307 PTDSKEYKHQDPIII
+1307 
-1322 LGNTGNLIK
+1322 K

-1441 RIIGNKE
+1441 RILGNKE
-1448 DKRSRL
+1448 DKKSRL

-1496 PFTSMNDFNEDIFFR
+1496 PFTSMNDFNEDIYFR
-1511 IVPIR
+1511 IVPIK

-1529 QAELV
+1529 QAEIV

-1580 VYVEHSNGTAEI
+1580 VYVEHSNGTVEI

-1621 VEQPQEEV
+1621 VEQAQEEV
-1629 QPEKESIEV
+1629 QPEKEPIEV

-1654 RPNTNVTRAQMAA
+1654 RPNVNVTRAQMAA
-1667 MLARNLSG
+1667 MLARNLSD

-1714 FGPNEMITRAEMAVI
+1714 FGPNEMITRAQMAVI

-1741 STDTPY
+1741 ATDTSY
-1747 CEITASGETYRDV
+1747 CEINTSGETYRDV
-1760 AFSHWAAKEI
+1760 AVTHWAAKEI
-1770 SRISAIGIMVGSGNG
+1770 NRISGIGIMVGSGNG

>member
-9 TLCLVLV
+9 TLCLLLV
-16 AYSQLMGLGFVSP
+16 AYSQMAGIGFVSP

-49 TQASWKDDTNNGFVV
+49 SQASWKDDTNNGFVV

-73 NLFTYS
+73 DLFTYS

-117 SLKINTTNKH
+117 SIKINTTNKY
-127 LENDALS
+127 LENDTFSLS
-134 ITIQGYDGAGNPKG
+134 IQGYDETGNPKG
-148 NPVIFKTVANHE
+148 NPVTFKTVANHE

-195 FTQFTIDIPNNSPPT
+195 FTQFTIDIPNNNPPT

-224 GVQLDWAKASDDIT
+224 DVQLDWAKASDDIT
-238 AQEDLEYQVYQSS
+238 AQEDLEYQIYQSS

-263 NGTPLGGYTKDS
+263 NGTPLDGYIKDS
-275 NSFNVTGLVANTTYY
+275 NSFNVTGLAANTTYY
-290 FNVIVKDIDG
+290 FNIIVKDTDG
-300 NKSAYMMQ
+300 NKSAYTMQ
-308 EVTITALNKPPTS
+308 QVTTLALNKPPTS
-321 SNGTENVNEG
+321 SNETIDVNEG
-331 QVYTFTSTSFAFS
+331 QVYTFNSTSFAFS

-364 QLFLDNNNNQQ
+364 QLFLDSNNNQQ

-390 ANLDAGNLRYITENG
+390 ANLDAGNLKYITENG
-405 TSSSF
+405 SSSSF

-422 DYTMELVVNARPAVI
+422 VYTMSLVVNARPAVTI
-437 IIPNDSSPTNS
+437 STNKPSPTNS
-448 NSILITLV
+448 LPIFIAIV
-456 FSESVTGFMIGD
+456 FSGSVTGFTIGD
-468 IEVTNGNVAIL
+468 IEVTNGNVTAL
-479 SGSGTTYTAL
+479 SGIGNTYTAL
-489 ISPIADGAV
+489 VSPITDGAV
-498 KIKIPEKIVANSG
+498 KIKIPEKVVATSG

-522 IIYDG
+522 IFYDS
-527 TPPTEI
+527 TPPTDIE
-533 GLSNTTVQEMKPIG
+533 LNNTTVQEKKPIG
-547 TTVGTLTATDSG
+547 TTVGTLAAVDTG

-584 TNMSFEYDTKNSYKI
+584 TKAMFEFDTKNSYKI

-610 FDKKFT
+610 LDKEFT
-616 IQITKNNA
+616 IQITKNHA
-624 PTGSIMINNGE
+624 PSGSIIVNGGQISTSSINV
-635 AYTNSTNVNLTMTA
+635 TLNLTA

-660 FSNDGT
+660 FSNDGI

-682 SYGEGSK
+682 SHGEGSK

-707 DTIVLDTTPPVIIG
+707 DTIVLDTTPPVITG

-726 VYNTDVTISFS
+726 VYNTDVTISFN

-749 SGATVSTSGN
+749 SGTTVSTSGN
-759 YNLVVTDS
+759 YTLVATDS
-767 ARNTTTISFVIDK
+767 AGNTTTITFVIDK
-780 ALPKAVEVKIKSNN
+780 ALPKAVEVEIKSNN

-807 LTMKTNKD
+807 LTMKTDKN

-820 ITILGKAA
+820 ITISGKAA

-840 YVIVNGDLEGTAPI
+840 YVIDNGDLEGTAPF

-904 NDVITIDFETSEDIQ
+904 DDVITIDFETSEDIQ

-944 ASYTLKSIDLEG
+944 ASYTLKSTDSDG

-996 FPAHQAIAVQPADN
+996 FPAHQAINVQPVDN
-1010 LVLTFDERVLPVT
+1010 LVLTFDEKVLPVT
-1023 SKNIVIRNATD
+1023 SKNIVIRNAAD

-1049 VTNETVTVNPTLDL
+1049 ITNETVTVNPTLDL
-1063 SHNTTYSIQIDA
+1063 AHNTTYSIQIDA

-1098 TSALQIYTVTYDSNG
+1098 TSALQTYTVTYDSNG
-1113 ADGGIV
+1113 
-1119 PIDSK
+1119 S
-1124 QYKHQDPITILGNTG
+1124 
-1139 NLIKAGYTFVGWNTK
+1139 
-1154 ADGKGATYKIG
+1154 
-1165 QTIQMGKGNLI
+1165 
-1176 LYALWS
+1176 
-1182 KNNVPGDG
+1182 
-1190 GSSTPDPVAT
+1190 
-1200 VTYDSNGADGGI
+1200 DGGI
-1212 VPTDSKEYKHQ
+1212 VPTDSKQYKNQ
-1223 DPIIILGNTGNLIKA
+1223 DNITVLGNTGNL
-1238 GYTFVGWNTK
+1238 
-1248 ADGKGVTYKIGQ
+1248 
-1260 TIQMGKG
+1260 M
-1267 NLILYA
+1267 
-1273 LWSKNNVPGDGE
+1273 
-1285 SSTPDPVATVT
+1285 
-1296 YDSNGADGGIV
+1296 
-1307 PTDSKEYKHQDPIII
+1307 
-1322 LGNTGNLIK
+1322 K

-1441 RIIGNKE
+1441 RILGNKE

-1481 KSHFSI
+1481 KSNFSI

-1496 PFTSMNDFNEDIFFR
+1496 PFTSMSDFNEDIFFR
-1511 IVPIR
+1511 IVPIK

-1529 QAELV
+1529 QAEIV

-1574 QRENMM
+1574 QRENIM

-1621 VEQPQEEV
+1621 VEQAQEEV
-1629 QPEKESIEV
+1629 PPEKEPIEV
-1638 DSTFASYIHGY
+1638 GSTFASYIHGY

-1654 RPNTNVTRAQMAA
+1654 RPNVNVTRAQMAA
-1667 MLARNLSG
+1667 MLARNLSD

-1714 FGPNEMITRAEMAVI
+1714 FGPNEMITRAQMAVI

-1741 STDTPY
+1741 ATDTSY
-1747 CEITASGETYRDV
+1747 CEINTSGETYRDV
-1760 AFSHWAAKEI
+1760 AVTHWAAKEI
-1770 SRISAIGIMVGSGNG
+1770 NRISAIGIMVGSGNG

-1802 NRIFNRPIP
+1802 NRIFNRPIS

>member
-1 MGKKILTI
+1 MGKKIFTI
-9 TLCLVLV
+9 TLCLMLI
-16 AYSQLMGLGFVSP
+16 AYSQMVGIGFVSP

-64 SGIPGDNGI
+64 SGIPGDDGI
-73 NLFTYS
+73 NIFKYS

-91 ADEYS
+91 ADEHS

-117 SLKINTTNKH
+117 SLKINTINKH
-127 LENDALS
+127 PENDALS
-134 ITIQGYDGAGNPKG
+134 LTIQGYDGAGNPKG
-148 NPVIFKTVANHE
+148 NPVTFKTVANHE

-195 FTQFTIDIPNNSPPT
+195 FTQFIIDIPNNNPPT
-210 ITNGAITPSNITTS
+210 ITNGAIATSNITTS
-224 GVQLDWAKASDDIT
+224 EVQLGWAKASDDIT
-238 AQEDLEYQVYQSS
+238 TQGDLEYRVYQSS
-251 SNNIDTVSTIEL
+251 SNNIGTVSTIES
-263 NGTPLGGYTKDS
+263 NGTPLGGYTKDIT
-275 NSFNVTGLVANTTYY
+275 SFNVAGLAANTTYY
-290 FNVIVKDIDG
+290 FNVIVKDTDG

-308 EVTITALNKPPTS
+308 QVTTLALNKPPTS
-321 SNGTENVNEG
+321 SNGTVNVNEG
-331 QVYTFTSTSFAFS
+331 QVYTFNNTSFAFS

-364 QLFLDNNNNQQ
+364 QLFLDSNNNQQ

-390 ANLDAGNLRYITENG
+390 ANLDASKLKYVTENG
-405 TSSSF
+405 SNSFF
-410 TFKVSDGIDFST
+410 TFMVSDGVNYST
-422 DYTMELVVNARPAVI
+422 NYTMNLVVNARPAVTI
-437 IIPNDSSPTNS
+437 TPNNSSPTNS
-448 NSILITLV
+448 NPILITMV
-456 FSESVTGFMIGD
+456 FSESVTGFTVDD
-468 IEVTNGNVAIL
+468 IAVTNGNATL
-479 SGSGTTYTAL
+479 LTGSGTTYTAQ
-489 ISPIADGAV
+489 ISPSADGAV
-498 KIKIPEKIVANSG
+498 KIKIPEKVAANSG

-527 TPPTEI
+527 TPPTNI
-533 GLSNTTVQEMKPIG
+533 DLNNTIVQENKPIG

-572 TSFFTIDGNVLK
+572 MSFFTINGNVLR
-584 TNMSFEYDTKNSYKI
+584 TNALFAYDTKNSYKI

-610 FDKKFT
+610 LDKEFT
-616 IQITKNNA
+616 IQITKNHA
-624 PTGSIMINNGE
+624 PTGSIIVNSGQISTSSINV
-635 AYTNSTNVNLTMTA
+635 TLTLTA

-660 FSNDGT
+660 FSNDGI
-666 TWSSWESKIS
+666 TWSSWESKVS

-682 SYGEGSK
+682 SNGEGSK

-697 TAGNISNTFS
+697 TAGNISNAFS
-707 DTIVLDTTPPVIIG
+707 DTIVLDTTPPVITG

-726 VYNTDVTISFS
+726 VYNTDVTISLN
-737 EGTATLNGATFS
+737 EGTATLNGAAFT

-759 YNLVVTDS
+759 YTLVATDS
-767 ARNTTTISFVIDK
+767 AGNTTTITFVIDK

-801 VGDTIT
+801 AGDTIT
-807 LTMKTNKD
+807 LTMKTGKN

-840 YVIVNGDLEGTAPI
+840 YVIANGDLEGTAPF

-866 IEVTDV
+866 IEVNDV

-886 VKKVTMASNNAN
+886 VKKVTMASSNAN

-904 NDVITIDFETSEDIQ
+904 DDVITIDFETSEDIQ

-944 ASYTLKSIDLEG
+944 ASYTLKSIDLDG
-956 PISFTIDF
+956 PISFTIDL

-996 FPAHQAIAVQPADN
+996 FPAHQAITVQPADN
-1010 LVLTFDERVLPVT
+1010 LVLTFDEKVLPVT

-1063 SHNTTYSIQIDA
+1063 AHNTTYSIQIDA
-1075 GAFTDVAGNAYKG
+1075 GAFTDGAGNAYKG

-1098 TSALQIYTVTYDSNG
+1098 TSALQTYTVTYDSNG
-1113 ADGGIV
+1113 SDGGTV
-1119 PIDSK
+1119 PTDSK
-1124 QYKHQDPITILGNTG
+1124 QYKHQDSIT
-1139 NLIKAGYTFVGWNTK
+1139 V
-1154 ADGKGATYKIG
+1154 
-1165 QTIQMGKGNLI
+1165 
-1176 LYALWS
+1176 
-1182 KNNVPGDG
+1182 
-1190 GSSTPDPVAT
+1190 
-1200 VTYDSNGADGGI
+1200 
-1212 VPTDSKEYKHQ
+1212 
-1223 DPIIILGNTGNLIKA
+1223 
-1238 GYTFVGWNTK
+1238 
-1248 ADGKGVTYKIGQ
+1248 
-1260 TIQMGKG
+1260 
-1267 NLILYA
+1267 
-1273 LWSKNNVPGDGE
+1273 
-1285 SSTPDPVATVT
+1285 
-1296 YDSNGADGGIV
+1296 
-1307 PTDSKEYKHQDPIII
+1307 

-1441 RIIGNKE
+1441 RILGNKE

-1468 ILDRDA
+1468 ILERDA

-1511 IVPIR
+1511 IVPIK

-1529 QAELV
+1529 QAEIV
-1534 LQQGNGANVKLVG
+1534 LQQGNGPNVKLVG

-1621 VEQPQEEV
+1621 VEQPQEEE
-1629 QPEKESIEV
+1629 QPEKEPIEV
-1638 DSTFASYIHGY
+1638 DSTFSSYIHGY

-1654 RPNTNVTRAQMAA
+1654 RPNANVTRAQMAA
-1667 MLARNLSG
+1667 MLARNLSD
-1675 NHVPEASNL
+1675 NHVPEAPNL

-1699 YIRTEGIMQGRHDRS
+1699 YIRTEGIMQGHHDRS
-1714 FGPNEMITRAEMAVI
+1714 FGPNEMITRAQMAVI

-1741 STDTPY
+1741 STDTLY
-1747 CEITASGETYRDV
+1747 CEKTTSGETYRDV

>member
-9 TLCLVLV
+9 TLCLLLV
-16 AYSQLMGLGFVSP
+16 AYSQMAGIGFVSP
-29 LKVEAAACDSPDFPS
+29 LKVEAATCDSTNFPK

-49 TQASWKDDTNNGFVV
+49 TQVGWKDDTNNGFVV
-64 SGIPGDNGI
+64 SGLPGDNGI
-73 NLFTYS
+73 DLFTYS

-117 SLKINTTNKH
+117 SIKINTTNKH
-127 LENDALS
+127 RENDAFSLS
-134 ITIQGYDGAGNPKG
+134 IQGYDGAGNPKG
-148 NPVIFKTVANHE
+148 NPVTFKTVANHE

-195 FTQFTIDIPNNSPPT
+195 FTQFTIDIPNNNPPT
-210 ITNGAITPSNITTS
+210 ISNGTITTSNITTS
-224 GVQLDWAKASDDIT
+224 GVQLDWAKASDDIS

-263 NGTPLGGYTKDS
+263 NGTPLDGYTKDS
-275 NSFNVTGLVANTTYY
+275 NSFNVTGLAANTTYY
-290 FNVIVKDIDG
+290 FNVIVKDTDG

-308 EVTITALNKPPTS
+308 EVTTLALNKPPTS
-321 SNGTENVNEG
+321 SNGTINVNEG
-331 QVYTFTSTSFAFS
+331 QVYTFNSTSFSFS

-390 ANLDAGNLRYITENG
+390 ANLDAGNLKYITENG
-405 TSSSF
+405 SSSSF
-410 TFKVSDGIDFST
+410 TFKVSDGNDFSSV
-422 DYTMELVVNARPAVI
+422 YTMNLIVNARPAVTI
-437 IIPNDSSPTNS
+437 TTNKPSPTN
-448 NSILITLV
+448 NFPIFIAIV
-456 FSESVTGFMIGD
+456 FSWSVTGFTIGD
-468 IEVTNGNVAIL
+468 IEVTNGNVTAL
-479 SGSGTTYTAL
+479 SGIGNTYTAL
-489 ISPIADGAV
+489 ISPVADGAV
-498 KIKIPEKIVANSG
+498 KIKIPEKVVATSE

-522 IIYDG
+522 IFYDS
-527 TPPTEI
+527 TPPTDIE
-533 GLSNTTVQEMKPIG
+533 LNNTTVQEKKPIG
-547 TTVGTLTATDSG
+547 TTVGTLAAVDTG
-559 SSQTFTYSLQSGD
+559 SSQTFKYSLQSGD
-572 TSFFTIDGNVLK
+572 TSLFTIDGNVLK
-584 TNMSFEYDTKNSYKI
+584 TNALFAYDTKNSYKI
-599 TIRVTDEAGNT
+599 TIRVADEAGNT
-610 FDKKFT
+610 FDKEFT
-616 IQITKNNA
+616 IQITKNHA
-624 PTGSIMINNGE
+624 PSGSILVNGGQISTSSINV
-635 AYTNSTNVNLTMTA
+635 TLTLTA

-660 FSNDGT
+660 FSNDGI
-666 TWSSWESKIS
+666 TWSSWESKVS

-682 SYGEGSK
+682 SHGEGSK

-707 DTIVLDTTPPVIIG
+707 DTIVLDTTPPVITG

-726 VYNTDVTISFS
+726 VYNTNVTISFN
-737 EGTATLNGATFS
+737 EGTATLNEAIFT
-749 SGATVSTSGN
+749 SGSTVSTSGN
-759 YNLVVTDS
+759 YTLVVTDS
-767 ARNTTTISFVIDK
+767 AGNTATITFVIDK

-807 LTMKTNKD
+807 LTMKTDKN

-820 ITILGKAA
+820 ITISGKAA

-840 YVIVNGDLEGTAPI
+840 YVIANDDLDGTASF

-904 NDVITIDFETSEDIQ
+904 DDVITIDFETSEDIQ

-944 ASYTLKSIDLEG
+944 ASYTLKPGDTEG
-956 PISFTIDF
+956 PISFTIDY
-964 QDIAG
+964 QDLAG
-969 NEGLQVT
+969 NNGLQVT
-976 EISSGTIVIFD
+976 EISSGTIVMFD
-987 KISPEITTY
+987 KKAPEITTY
-996 FPAHQAIAVQPADN
+996 FPAHQATNVQPADN
-1010 LVLTFDERVLPVT
+1010 LILTFDEKVLPVT

-1049 VTNETVTVNPTLDL
+1049 ITNETVTVNPTLDL
-1063 SHNTTYSIQIDA
+1063 AHNTTYSIQIDA

-1098 TSALQIYTVTYDSNG
+1098 TSALQTYTVTYDSNG

-1154 ADGKGATYKIG
+1154 ADGKG
-1165 QTIQMGKGNLI
+1165 
-1176 LYALWS
+1176 
-1182 KNNVPGDG
+1182 
-1190 GSSTPDPVAT
+1190 
-1200 VTYDSNGADGGI
+1200 
-1212 VPTDSKEYKHQ
+1212 
-1223 DPIIILGNTGNLIKA
+1223 
-1238 GYTFVGWNTK
+1238 
-1248 ADGKGVTYKIGQ
+1248 VTYK
-1260 TIQMGKG
+1260 M
-1267 NLILYA
+1267 
-1273 LWSKNNVPGDGE
+1273 
-1285 SSTPDPVATVT
+1285 
-1296 YDSNGADGGIV
+1296 
-1307 PTDSKEYKHQDPIII
+1307 
-1322 LGNTGNLIK
+1322 
-1331 AGYTFV
+1331 
-1337 GWNTKAD
+1337 
-1344 GKGVTYKIGQTIQ
+1344 GQTIQ

-1382 PSPTPTPDPVAPS
+1382 PSPTPTPDPAAPS

-1402 VDQSMPDDVLLQT
+1402 VDQNMPDDVVLQT
-1415 VLTRVLSNGSFQ
+1415 VLTRVFSNGSFQ

-1441 RIIGNKE
+1441 RILGNKE

-1454 VIPNMEPPASETKV
+1454 VIPNIEPPASATKV
-1468 ILDRDA
+1468 ILDRGA

-1487 AMGMVKIDV
+1487 AMGMVEIDV
-1496 PFTSMNDFNEDIFFR
+1496 PFASMNDFNEDIFFR
-1511 IVPIR
+1511 IVPIK
-1516 DALRQKAIEDRAK
+1516 DALQQKAIEDRAK
-1529 QAELV
+1529 KAEIV
-1534 LQQGNGANVKLVG
+1534 LQLGDGANVKLVG
-1547 QPISIDT
+1547 QPVSIDT

-1559 QVTLLLPLPANLTSA
+1559 QVTLLLPLPGNLTSA

-1592 IRGRFAEFTRGQTG
+1592 IHGRFAEFTRGQTS
-1606 IVFDVEHFSTFSLLY
+1606 IAFDVEHFSTFSLLY
-1621 VEQPQEEV
+1621 VEQEQEEG
-1629 QPEKESIEV
+1629 QPEKEPIEV

-1654 RPNTNVTRAQMAA
+1654 RPNANVTRAQMAA
-1667 MLARNLSG
+1667 MLARNLSD

-1714 FGPNEMITRAEMAVI
+1714 FGPNDMITRAQMAVI
-1729 AVRWIDKQCVEG
+1729 AMRWIDKQCVEG
-1741 STDTPY
+1741 STDTSY
-1747 CEITASGETYRDV
+1747 CEITTSGETYSDV
-1760 AFSHWAAKEI
+1760 TFTHWAAKEI
-1770 SRISAIGIMVGSGNG
+1770 NRLSAIGIMVGSGNG

-1830 EIQAAAK
+1830 EIQAAAKKDQ

>member
-9 TLCLVLV
+9 TLCLLLV
-16 AYSQLMGLGFVSP
+16 AYSQMAGIGFVSP

-49 TQASWKDDTNNGFVV
+49 SQASWKDDTDNGFVV

-73 NLFTYS
+73 DLFTYS

-117 SLKINTTNKH
+117 SIKINTTNKY
-127 LENDALS
+127 LENDTFSLS
-134 ITIQGYDGAGNPKG
+134 IQGYDETGNPKG
-148 NPVIFKTVANHE
+148 NPVTFKTVANHE

-195 FTQFTIDIPNNSPPT
+195 FTQFTIDIPNNNPPT

-224 GVQLDWAKASDDIT
+224 DVQLDWAKASDDIT
-238 AQEDLEYQVYQSS
+238 AQEDLEYQIYQSS

-263 NGTPLGGYTKDS
+263 NGTPLDGYIKDS
-275 NSFNVTGLVANTTYY
+275 NSFNVTGLAANTTYY
-290 FNVIVKDIDG
+290 FNIIVKDTDG
-300 NKSAYMMQ
+300 NKSAYTMQ
-308 EVTITALNKPPTS
+308 QVTTLALNKPPTS
-321 SNGTENVNEG
+321 SNGTIDVNEG
-331 QVYTFTSTSFAFS
+331 QVYTFNSTSFAFS

-364 QLFLDNNNNQQ
+364 QLFLDSNNNQQ

-390 ANLDAGNLRYITENG
+390 ANLDAGNLKYITENG
-405 TSSSF
+405 SSSSF

-422 DYTMELVVNARPAVI
+422 VYTMSLVVNARPAVTI
-437 IIPNDSSPTNS
+437 STNKPSPTNS
-448 NSILITLV
+448 LPIFIAIV
-456 FSESVTGFMIGD
+456 FSGSVTGFTIGD
-468 IEVTNGNVAIL
+468 IEVTNGNVTAL
-479 SGSGTTYTAL
+479 SGIGNTYTAL
-489 ISPIADGAV
+489 VSPITDGAV
-498 KIKIPEKIVANSG
+498 KIKIPEKVVATSG

-522 IIYDG
+522 IFYDS
-527 TPPTEI
+527 TPPTDIE
-533 GLSNTTVQEMKPIG
+533 LNNTTVQEKKPIG
-547 TTVGTLTATDSG
+547 TTVGTLAAVDTG

-584 TNMSFEYDTKNSYKI
+584 TKAMFEFDTKNSYKI

-610 FDKKFT
+610 LDKEFT
-616 IQITKNNA
+616 IQITKNHA
-624 PTGSIMINNGE
+624 PSGSIIVNGGQISTSSINV
-635 AYTNSTNVNLTMTA
+635 TLNLTA

-660 FSNDGT
+660 FSNDGI

-682 SYGEGSK
+682 SHGEGSK

-707 DTIVLDTTPPVIIG
+707 DTIVLDTTPPVITG

-726 VYNTDVTISFS
+726 VYNTDVTISFN

-749 SGATVSTSGN
+749 SGTTVSTSGN
-759 YNLVVTDS
+759 YTLVATDS
-767 ARNTTTISFVIDK
+767 AGNTTTITFVIDK
-780 ALPKAVEVKIKSNN
+780 ALPKAVEVEIKSNN

-807 LTMKTNKD
+807 LTMKTDKN

-820 ITILGKAA
+820 ITISGKAA

-840 YVIVNGDLEGTAPI
+840 YVIDNGDLEGTAPF

-904 NDVITIDFETSEDIQ
+904 DDVITIDFETSEDIQ

-944 ASYTLKSIDLEG
+944 ASYTLKSTDSDG

-996 FPAHQAIAVQPADN
+996 FPAHQAINVQPADN
-1010 LVLTFDERVLPVT
+1010 LVLTFDEKVLPVT
-1023 SKNIVIRNATD
+1023 SKNIVIRNAAD

-1049 VTNETVTVNPTLDL
+1049 ITNETVTVNPTLDL
-1063 SHNTTYSIQIDA
+1063 AHNTTYSIQIDA

-1098 TSALQIYTVTYDSNG
+1098 TSALQTYTVTYDSNG
-1113 ADGGIV
+1113 SDGGIV
-1119 PIDSK
+1119 PTDSK
-1124 QYKHQDPITILGNTG
+1124 QYKNQDTITVLGNTG
-1139 NLIKAGYTFVGWNTK
+1139 NLMKAGYTFVGWNTR
-1154 ADGKGATYKIG
+1154 
-1165 QTIQMGKGNLI
+1165 
-1176 LYALWS
+1176 
-1182 KNNVPGDG
+1182 
-1190 GSSTPDPVAT
+1190 
-1200 VTYDSNGADGGI
+1200 
-1212 VPTDSKEYKHQ
+1212 
-1223 DPIIILGNTGNLIKA
+1223 
-1238 GYTFVGWNTK
+1238 
-1248 ADGKGVTYKIGQ
+1248 
-1260 TIQMGKG
+1260 
-1267 NLILYA
+1267 
-1273 LWSKNNVPGDGE
+1273 
-1285 SSTPDPVATVT
+1285 
-1296 YDSNGADGGIV
+1296 
-1307 PTDSKEYKHQDPIII
+1307 
-1322 LGNTGNLIK
+1322 
-1331 AGYTFV
+1331 
-1337 GWNTKAD
+1337 AD

-1441 RIIGNKE
+1441 RILGNKE

-1496 PFTSMNDFNEDIFFR
+1496 PFTSMNDFNEDIYFR
-1511 IVPIR
+1511 IVPIK
-1516 DALRQKAIEDRAK
+1516 DALRQKAIEDQAK
-1529 QAELV
+1529 QAEIV

-1580 VYVEHSNGTAEI
+1580 VYVEHSNGTVEI

-1621 VEQPQEEV
+1621 VEQAQEEV
-1629 QPEKESIEV
+1629 PPEKEPIEV

-1654 RPNTNVTRAQMAA
+1654 RPNVNVTRAQMAA
-1667 MLARNLSG
+1667 MLARNLSD

-1714 FGPNEMITRAEMAVI
+1714 FGPNEMITRAQMAVI

-1741 STDTPY
+1741 ATDTSY
-1747 CEITASGETYRDV
+1747 CEINTSGETYRDV
-1760 AFSHWAAKEI
+1760 AVTHWAAKEI
-1770 SRISAIGIMVGSGNG
+1770 NRISAIGIMVGSGNG

>member
-9 TLCLVLV
+9 TLCLLLV
-16 AYSQLMGLGFVSP
+16 AYSQMAGIGFVSP

-49 TQASWKDDTNNGFVV
+49 SQASWKDDTDNGFVV

-73 NLFTYS
+73 DLFTYS

-117 SLKINTTNKH
+117 SIKINTTNKY
-127 LENDALS
+127 LENDTFSLS
-134 ITIQGYDGAGNPKG
+134 IQGYDETGNPKG
-148 NPVIFKTVANHE
+148 NPVTFKTVANHE

-195 FTQFTIDIPNNSPPT
+195 FTQFTIDIPNNNPPT

-224 GVQLDWAKASDDIT
+224 DVQLDWAKASDDIT
-238 AQEDLEYQVYQSS
+238 AQEDLEYQIYQSS

-263 NGTPLGGYTKDS
+263 NGTPLDGYIKDS
-275 NSFNVTGLVANTTYY
+275 NSFNVTGLAANTTYY
-290 FNVIVKDIDG
+290 FNIIVKDTDG
-300 NKSAYMMQ
+300 NKSAYTMQ
-308 EVTITALNKPPTS
+308 QVTTLALNKPPTS
-321 SNGTENVNEG
+321 SNGSIDVNEG
-331 QVYTFTSTSFAFS
+331 QVYTFNSTSFAFS

-375 FDGGEAITNGMTISK
+375 FDGGEEITNGMTISK
-390 ANLDAGNLRYITENG
+390 ANLDAGNLNYITENG
-405 TSSSF
+405 TSTSF

-422 DYTMELVVNARPAVI
+422 VYTMSLVVNARPAVTI
-437 IIPNDSSPTNS
+437 STNKPSPTNS
-448 NSILITLV
+448 LPIFIAIV
-456 FSESVTGFMIGD
+456 FSGSVTGFTVGD
-468 IEVTNGNVAIL
+468 IEVTNGNVTAL
-479 SGSGTTYTAL
+479 SGIGNTYTAL
-489 ISPIADGAV
+489 VSPITDGAV
-498 KIKIPEKIVANSG
+498 KIKIPEKVVATSG

-522 IIYDG
+522 IFYDS
-527 TPPTEI
+527 TPPTDIE
-533 GLSNTTVQEMKPIG
+533 LNNTTVQEKKPIG
-547 TTVGTLTATDSG
+547 TTVGTLAAVDTG

-584 TNMSFEYDTKNSYKI
+584 TKAMFAYDTKNSYKI
-599 TIRVTDEAGNT
+599 TVRVTDEAGNT
-610 FDKKFT
+610 LDKEFT
-616 IQITKNNA
+616 IQITKNHA
-624 PTGSIMINNGE
+624 PTGSIIVNSGQISTSSINV
-635 AYTNSTNVNLTMTA
+635 TLTLTA

-660 FSNDGT
+660 FSNDGI

-676 TKSWTL
+676 TRSWTL
-682 SYGEGSK
+682 SHGEGSK

-697 TAGNISNTFS
+697 TAGNISNTFT
-707 DTIVLDTTPPVIIG
+707 DTIVLDTTPPVITG

-726 VYNTDVTISFS
+726 VYNTDVTISFN

-749 SGATVSTSGN
+749 SGTTVSTSGN
-759 YNLVVTDS
+759 YTLVATDS
-767 ARNTTTISFVIDK
+767 AGNTTTITFMIDK
-780 ALPKAVEVKIKSNN
+780 ALPKAVEVEIKSNN

-807 LTMKTNKD
+807 LTMKTDKN

-820 ITILGKAA
+820 ITISGKAA

-840 YVIVNGDLEGTAPI
+840 YVIDNGDLEGTAPF

-904 NDVITIDFETSEDIQ
+904 DDVITIDFETSEDIQ

-944 ASYTLKSIDLEG
+944 ASYTLKSIDSDG

-964 QDIAG
+964 EDIAG
-969 NEGLQVT
+969 NEGLQAT

-996 FPAHQAIAVQPADN
+996 FPAHQAINVQPADN
-1010 LVLTFDERVLPVT
+1010 LVLTFDEKVLPVT
-1023 SKNIVIRNATD
+1023 SKNIVIRNAAD

-1049 VTNETVTVNPTLDL
+1049 ITNETVTVNPTLDL
-1063 SHNTTYSIQIDA
+1063 AHNTTYSIQIDA

-1098 TSALQIYTVTYDSNG
+1098 TSALQTYTVTYDSNG
-1113 ADGGIV
+1113 
-1119 PIDSK
+1119 S
-1124 QYKHQDPITILGNTG
+1124 
-1139 NLIKAGYTFVGWNTK
+1139 
-1154 ADGKGATYKIG
+1154 
-1165 QTIQMGKGNLI
+1165 
-1176 LYALWS
+1176 
-1182 KNNVPGDG
+1182 
-1190 GSSTPDPVAT
+1190 
-1200 VTYDSNGADGGI
+1200 DGGI
-1212 VPTDSKEYKHQ
+1212 VPTDSKQYKNQ
-1223 DPIIILGNTGNLIKA
+1223 DTITVLGNTGNL
-1238 GYTFVGWNTK
+1238 
-1248 ADGKGVTYKIGQ
+1248 
-1260 TIQMGKG
+1260 M
-1267 NLILYA
+1267 
-1273 LWSKNNVPGDGE
+1273 
-1285 SSTPDPVATVT
+1285 
-1296 YDSNGADGGIV
+1296 
-1307 PTDSKEYKHQDPIII
+1307 
-1322 LGNTGNLIK
+1322 K

-1441 RIIGNKE
+1441 RILGNKE

-1496 PFTSMNDFNEDIFFR
+1496 PFTSMSDFNEDIFFR
-1511 IVPIR
+1511 IVPIK

-1529 QAELV
+1529 QAEIV

-1621 VEQPQEEV
+1621 VEQAQEEV
-1629 QPEKESIEV
+1629 PPEKEPIEV
-1638 DSTFASYIHGY
+1638 DSTFVSYIHGY

-1654 RPNTNVTRAQMAA
+1654 RPNVNVTRAQMAA
-1667 MLARNLSG
+1667 MLARNLSD

-1714 FGPNEMITRAEMAVI
+1714 FGPNEMITRAQMAVI

-1741 STDTPY
+1741 ATDTSY
-1747 CEITASGETYRDV
+1747 CEINTSGETYRDV
-1760 AFSHWAAKEI
+1760 AVTHWAAKEI
-1770 SRISAIGIMVGSGNG
+1770 NRISAIGIMVGSGNG

-1822 PKEHWAYF
+1822 PKDHWAYF

>member
-9 TLCLVLV
+9 TLCLLLV
-16 AYSQLMGLGFVSP
+16 AYSQMAGIGFVSP

-49 TQASWKDDTNNGFVV
+49 SQASWKDDTNNGFVV

-73 NLFTYS
+73 DLFTYS

-117 SLKINTTNKH
+117 SIKINTTNKY
-127 LENDALS
+127 LENDTFSLS
-134 ITIQGYDGAGNPKG
+134 IQGYDETGNPKG
-148 NPVIFKTVANHE
+148 NPVTFKTVANHE

-195 FTQFTIDIPNNSPPT
+195 FTQFTIDIPNNNPPT
-210 ITNGAITPSNITTS
+210 ITNGAINPSNITTS

-238 AQEDLEYQVYQSS
+238 AQEDLEYQIYQSS

-263 NGTPLGGYTKDS
+263 NGTPLDGYIKDS
-275 NSFNVTGLVANTTYY
+275 NSFNVTGLAANTTYY
-290 FNVIVKDIDG
+290 FNIIVKDTDG
-300 NKSAYMMQ
+300 NKSAYTMQ
-308 EVTITALNKPPTS
+308 QVTTLALNKPPTS
-321 SNGTENVNEG
+321 SNGTIDVNEG
-331 QVYTFTSTSFAFS
+331 QVYTFNSTSFAFS

-364 QLFLDNNNNQQ
+364 QLFLDSNNNQQ

-390 ANLDAGNLRYITENG
+390 ANLDAGNLKYITENG
-405 TSSSF
+405 SSSSF

-422 DYTMELVVNARPAVI
+422 VYTMSLVVNARPAVTI
-437 IIPNDSSPTNS
+437 STNKPSPTNS
-448 NSILITLV
+448 LPIFIAIV
-456 FSESVTGFMIGD
+456 FSGSVTGFTIGD
-468 IEVTNGNVAIL
+468 IEVTNGNVTAL
-479 SGSGTTYTAL
+479 SGIGNTYTAL
-489 ISPIADGAV
+489 VSPITDGAV
-498 KIKIPEKIVANSG
+498 KIKIPEKVVATSG

-522 IIYDG
+522 IFYDS
-527 TPPTEI
+527 TPPTDIE
-533 GLSNTTVQEMKPIG
+533 LNNTTVQEKKPIG
-547 TTVGTLTATDSG
+547 TTVGTLAAVDTG

-584 TNMSFEYDTKNSYKI
+584 TKAMFEFDTKNSYKI

-610 FDKKFT
+610 LDKEFT
-616 IQITKNNA
+616 IQITKNHA
-624 PTGSIMINNGE
+624 PSGSIIVNGGQISTSSINV
-635 AYTNSTNVNLTMTA
+635 TLNLTA

-660 FSNDGT
+660 FSNDGI

-682 SYGEGSK
+682 SHGEGSK

-707 DTIVLDTTPPVIIG
+707 DTIVLDTTPPVITG

-726 VYNTDVTISFS
+726 VYNTDVTISFN

-749 SGATVSTSGN
+749 SGTTVSTSGN
-759 YNLVVTDS
+759 YTLVATDS
-767 ARNTTTISFVIDK
+767 AGNTTTITFVIDK
-780 ALPKAVEVKIKSNN
+780 ALPKAVEVEIKSNN

-807 LTMKTNKD
+807 LTMKTDKN

-820 ITILGKAA
+820 ITISGKAA

-840 YVIVNGDLEGTAPI
+840 YVIDNGDLEGTAPF

-904 NDVITIDFETSEDIQ
+904 DDVITIDFETSEDIQ

-944 ASYTLKSIDLEG
+944 ASYTLKSTDSDG

-996 FPAHQAIAVQPADN
+996 FPAHQAINVQPADN
-1010 LVLTFDERVLPVT
+1010 FVLTFDEKVLPVT
-1023 SKNIVIRNATD
+1023 SKNIVIRNAAD

-1049 VTNETVTVNPTLDL
+1049 ITNETVTVNPTLDL
-1063 SHNTTYSIQIDA
+1063 AHNTTYSIQIDA

-1098 TSALQIYTVTYDSNG
+1098 TSALQTYTVTYDSNG
-1113 ADGGIV
+1113 
-1119 PIDSK
+1119 S
-1124 QYKHQDPITILGNTG
+1124 
-1139 NLIKAGYTFVGWNTK
+1139 
-1154 ADGKGATYKIG
+1154 
-1165 QTIQMGKGNLI
+1165 
-1176 LYALWS
+1176 
-1182 KNNVPGDG
+1182 
-1190 GSSTPDPVAT
+1190 
-1200 VTYDSNGADGGI
+1200 DGGI
-1212 VPTDSKEYKHQ
+1212 VPTDSKQYKNQ
-1223 DPIIILGNTGNLIKA
+1223 DTITVLGNTGNL
-1238 GYTFVGWNTK
+1238 
-1248 ADGKGVTYKIGQ
+1248 
-1260 TIQMGKG
+1260 M
-1267 NLILYA
+1267 
-1273 LWSKNNVPGDGE
+1273 
-1285 SSTPDPVATVT
+1285 
-1296 YDSNGADGGIV
+1296 
-1307 PTDSKEYKHQDPIII
+1307 
-1322 LGNTGNLIK
+1322 K

-1441 RIIGNKE
+1441 RILGNKE

-1468 ILDRDA
+1468 ILDRGA

-1511 IVPIR
+1511 IVPIK

-1529 QAELV
+1529 QAEIV

-1580 VYVEHSNGTAEI
+1580 VYVEHSNGTVEI

-1621 VEQPQEEV
+1621 VEQAQEEV
-1629 QPEKESIEV
+1629 PPEKEPIEV

-1654 RPNTNVTRAQMAA
+1654 RPNVNVTRAQMAA
-1667 MLARNLSG
+1667 MLARNLSD

-1714 FGPNEMITRAEMAVI
+1714 FVPNEMITRAQMAVI

-1741 STDTPY
+1741 ATDTSY
-1747 CEITASGETYRDV
+1747 CEINTSGETYRDV
-1760 AFSHWAAKEI
+1760 AVTHWAAKEI
-1770 SRISAIGIMVGSGNG
+1770 NRISAIGIMVGSGNG

>member
-9 TLCLVLV
+9 TLCLLLI
-16 AYSQLMGLGFVSP
+16 AYSQMVGIGFVSP

-49 TQASWKDDTNNGFVV
+49 SQASWKDDTNNGFVV

-73 NLFTYS
+73 DLFTYS

-117 SLKINTTNKH
+117 SIKINTINKH

-134 ITIQGYDGAGNPKG
+134 LTIQGYDGAGNPKG
-148 NPVIFKTVANHE
+148 NPVTFKTVANHE

-195 FTQFTIDIPNNSPPT
+195 FTQFTIDIPNNNPPT

-290 FNVIVKDIDG
+290 FNVIVKDTDG
-300 NKSAYMMQ
+300 NKSAYTMQ
-308 EVTITALNKPPTS
+308 QVTTLALNKPPTS
-321 SNGTENVNEG
+321 SNGTIDVNEG
-331 QVYTFTSTSFAFS
+331 QVYTFNSTSFAFS

-390 ANLDAGNLRYITENG
+390 ANLDAGNLKYITENG

-422 DYTMELVVNARPAVI
+422 VYTMSLVVNARPAVTI
-437 IIPNDSSPTNS
+437 STNKPSPTNS
-448 NSILITLV
+448 LPIFIAIV
-456 FSESVTGFMIGD
+456 FSGSVTGFTVGD
-468 IEVTNGNVAIL
+468 IEVTNGNVTAL
-479 SGSGTTYTAL
+479 SGIGNTYTAL
-489 ISPIADGAV
+489 VSPITDGAV
-498 KIKIPEKIVANSG
+498 KIKIPEKVVATSG

-522 IIYDG
+522 IFYDS
-527 TPPTEI
+527 TPPTDIE
-533 GLSNTTVQEMKPIG
+533 LNNTTVQEKKPIG
-547 TTVGTLTATDSG
+547 TTVGTFAAVDTG

-584 TNMSFEYDTKNSYKI
+584 TKAMFAFDTKNSYKI

-610 FDKKFT
+610 LDKEFT
-616 IQITKNNA
+616 IQITKNHA
-624 PTGSIMINNGE
+624 PSGSIIVNGGQISTSSINV
-635 AYTNSTNVNLTMTA
+635 TLTLTA

-660 FSNDGT
+660 FSNDGI

-682 SYGEGSK
+682 SHGEGSK

-697 TAGNISNTFS
+697 TAGNISNTFT
-707 DTIVLDTTPPVIIG
+707 DTIVLDTTPPVITG

-726 VYNTDVTISFS
+726 VYNTDVTISFN

-759 YNLVVTDS
+759 YTLVATDS
-767 ARNTTTISFVIDK
+767 AGNTTTITFVIDK
-780 ALPKAVEVKIKSNN
+780 ALPKAVEVEIKSNN

-807 LTMKTNKD
+807 LTMKTDKN

-820 ITILGKAA
+820 ITISGKAT

-840 YVIVNGDLEGTAPI
+840 YVIDNGDLEGTAPF

-904 NDVITIDFETSEDIQ
+904 DDVITIDFETSEDIQ

-944 ASYTLKSIDLEG
+944 ASYTLKSTDSDG

-996 FPAHQAIAVQPADN
+996 FPAHQAINVQPADN
-1010 LVLTFDERVLPVT
+1010 LVLTFDEKVLPVT
-1023 SKNIVIRNATD
+1023 SKNIVIRNAAD

-1049 VTNETVTVNPTLDL
+1049 ITNETVTVNPTLDL
-1063 SHNTTYSIQIDA
+1063 AHNTTYSIQIDA

-1098 TSALQIYTVTYDSNG
+1098 TSALQTYTVTYDSNG
-1113 ADGGIV
+1113 
-1119 PIDSK
+1119 S
-1124 QYKHQDPITILGNTG
+1124 
-1139 NLIKAGYTFVGWNTK
+1139 
-1154 ADGKGATYKIG
+1154 
-1165 QTIQMGKGNLI
+1165 
-1176 LYALWS
+1176 
-1182 KNNVPGDG
+1182 
-1190 GSSTPDPVAT
+1190 
-1200 VTYDSNGADGGI
+1200 DGGI
-1212 VPTDSKEYKHQ
+1212 VPTDSKQYKNQ
-1223 DPIIILGNTGNLIKA
+1223 DNITVLGNTGNL
-1238 GYTFVGWNTK
+1238 
-1248 ADGKGVTYKIGQ
+1248 
-1260 TIQMGKG
+1260 M
-1267 NLILYA
+1267 
-1273 LWSKNNVPGDGE
+1273 
-1285 SSTPDPVATVT
+1285 
-1296 YDSNGADGGIV
+1296 
-1307 PTDSKEYKHQDPIII
+1307 
-1322 LGNTGNLIK
+1322 K

-1441 RIIGNKE
+1441 RILGNKE
-1448 DKRSRL
+1448 DKKSRL

-1496 PFTSMNDFNEDIFFR
+1496 PFTSMNDFNEDIYFR
-1511 IVPIR
+1511 IVPIK

-1529 QAELV
+1529 QAEIV

-1580 VYVEHSNGTAEI
+1580 VYVEHSNGTVEI

-1621 VEQPQEEV
+1621 VEQAQEEV
-1629 QPEKESIEV
+1629 QPEKEPIEV

-1654 RPNTNVTRAQMAA
+1654 RPNVNVTRAQMAA
-1667 MLARNLSG
+1667 MLARNLSD

-1714 FGPNEMITRAEMAVI
+1714 FGPNEMITRAQMAVI

-1741 STDTPY
+1741 ATDTSY
-1747 CEITASGETYRDV
+1747 CEINTSGETYRDV
-1760 AFSHWAAKEI
+1760 AVTHWAAKEI
-1770 SRISAIGIMVGSGNG
+1770 NRISGIGIMVGSGNG

>member
-9 TLCLVLV
+9 TLCLLLV
-16 AYSQLMGLGFVSP
+16 AYSQMAGIGFVSP

-49 TQASWKDDTNNGFVV
+49 SQASWKDDTDNGFVV

-73 NLFTYS
+73 DLFTYS

-117 SLKINTTNKH
+117 SIKINTTNKY
-127 LENDALS
+127 LENDTFSLS
-134 ITIQGYDGAGNPKG
+134 IQGYDETGNPKG
-148 NPVIFKTVANHE
+148 NPVTFKTVANHE

-195 FTQFTIDIPNNSPPT
+195 FTQFTIDIPNNNPPT

-224 GVQLDWAKASDDIT
+224 DVQLDWAKASDDIT
-238 AQEDLEYQVYQSS
+238 AQEDLEYQIYQSS

-263 NGTPLGGYTKDS
+263 NGTPLDGYIKDS
-275 NSFNVTGLVANTTYY
+275 NSFNVTGLAANTTYY
-290 FNVIVKDIDG
+290 FNIIVKDTDG
-300 NKSAYMMQ
+300 NKSAYTMQ
-308 EVTITALNKPPTS
+308 QVTTLALNKPPTS
-321 SNGTENVNEG
+321 SNGTIDVNEG
-331 QVYTFTSTSFAFS
+331 QVYTFNSTSFAFS

-364 QLFLDNNNNQQ
+364 QLFLDSNNNQQ

-390 ANLDAGNLRYITENG
+390 ANLDAGNLKYITENG
-405 TSSSF
+405 SSSSF

-422 DYTMELVVNARPAVI
+422 VYTMSLVVNARPAVTI
-437 IIPNDSSPTNS
+437 STNKPSPTNS
-448 NSILITLV
+448 LPIFIAIV
-456 FSESVTGFMIGD
+456 FSGSVTGFTIGD
-468 IEVTNGNVAIL
+468 IEVTNGNVTAL
-479 SGSGTTYTAL
+479 SGIGNTYTAL
-489 ISPIADGAV
+489 VSPITDGAV
-498 KIKIPEKIVANSG
+498 KIKIPEKVVATSG

-522 IIYDG
+522 IFYDS
-527 TPPTEI
+527 TPPTDIE
-533 GLSNTTVQEMKPIG
+533 LNNTTVQEKKPIG
-547 TTVGTLTATDSG
+547 TTVGTLAAVDTG

-584 TNMSFEYDTKNSYKI
+584 TKAMFEFDTKNSYKI

-610 FDKKFT
+610 LDKEFT
-616 IQITKNNA
+616 IQITKNHA
-624 PTGSIMINNGE
+624 PSGSIIVNGGQISTSSINV
-635 AYTNSTNVNLTMTA
+635 TLNLTA

-660 FSNDGT
+660 FSNDGI

-682 SYGEGSK
+682 SHGEGSK

-707 DTIVLDTTPPVIIG
+707 DTIVLDTTPPVITG

-726 VYNTDVTISFS
+726 VYNTDVTISFN

-749 SGATVSTSGN
+749 SGTTVSTSGN
-759 YNLVVTDS
+759 YTLVATDS
-767 ARNTTTISFVIDK
+767 AGNTTTITFVIDK
-780 ALPKAVEVKIKSNN
+780 ALPKAVEVEIKSNN

-807 LTMKTNKD
+807 LTMKTDKN

-820 ITILGKAA
+820 ITISGKAA

-840 YVIVNGDLEGTAPI
+840 YVIDNGDLEGTAPF

-904 NDVITIDFETSEDIQ
+904 DDVITIDFETSEDIQ

-944 ASYTLKSIDLEG
+944 ASYTLKSTDSDG

-996 FPAHQAIAVQPADN
+996 FPAHQAINVQPADN
-1010 LVLTFDERVLPVT
+1010 LVLTFDEKVLPVT
-1023 SKNIVIRNATD
+1023 SKNIVIRNAAD

-1049 VTNETVTVNPTLDL
+1049 ITNETVTVNPTLDL
-1063 SHNTTYSIQIDA
+1063 AHNTTYSIQIDA

-1098 TSALQIYTVTYDSNG
+1098 TSALQTYTVTYDSNG
-1113 ADGGIV
+1113 
-1119 PIDSK
+1119 S
-1124 QYKHQDPITILGNTG
+1124 
-1139 NLIKAGYTFVGWNTK
+1139 
-1154 ADGKGATYKIG
+1154 
-1165 QTIQMGKGNLI
+1165 
-1176 LYALWS
+1176 
-1182 KNNVPGDG
+1182 
-1190 GSSTPDPVAT
+1190 
-1200 VTYDSNGADGGI
+1200 DGGI
-1212 VPTDSKEYKHQ
+1212 VPTDSKQYKNQ
-1223 DPIIILGNTGNLIKA
+1223 DTITVLGNTGNL
-1238 GYTFVGWNTK
+1238 
-1248 ADGKGVTYKIGQ
+1248 
-1260 TIQMGKG
+1260 M
-1267 NLILYA
+1267 
-1273 LWSKNNVPGDGE
+1273 
-1285 SSTPDPVATVT
+1285 
-1296 YDSNGADGGIV
+1296 
-1307 PTDSKEYKHQDPIII
+1307 
-1322 LGNTGNLIK
+1322 K

-1441 RIIGNKE
+1441 RILGNKE

-1481 KSHFSI
+1481 KSNFSI

-1496 PFTSMNDFNEDIFFR
+1496 PFTSMSDFNEDIFFR
-1511 IVPIR
+1511 IVPIK

-1529 QAELV
+1529 QAEIV

-1559 QVTLLLPLPANLTSA
+1559 QVTLLLPLPANLTSG

-1621 VEQPQEEV
+1621 VEQAQEEV
-1629 QPEKESIEV
+1629 PPEKEPIEV
-1638 DSTFASYIHGY
+1638 GSTFASYIHGY

-1654 RPNTNVTRAQMAA
+1654 RPNVNVTRAQMAA
-1667 MLARNLSG
+1667 MLARNLSD

-1699 YIRTEGIMQGRHDRS
+1699 YIRTEAIMQGRHDRS
-1714 FGPNEMITRAEMAVI
+1714 FGPNEMITRAQMAVI

-1741 STDTPY
+1741 STDTSY
-1747 CEITASGETYRDV
+1747 CEINTSGETYRDV
-1760 AFSHWAAKEI
+1760 AVTHWAAKEI
-1770 SRISAIGIMVGSGNG
+1770 NRISAIGIMVGSGNG

>member
-117 SLKINTTNKH
+117 SLKINTINKH
-127 LENDALS
+127 PENDALS

-148 NPVIFKTVANHE
+148 NPVIFKTIANHE

-210 ITNGAITPSNITTS
+210 ITNGAITSSNITTS

-275 NSFNVTGLVANTTYY
+275 NSFNVTGLAANTTYY
-290 FNVIVKDIDG
+290 FNIIVKDTNG
-300 NKSAYMMQ
+300 NKSAYLMQ
-308 EVTITALNKPPTS
+308 EVTTLALNKPPTS
-321 SNGTENVNEG
+321 SNGSIDVNEG

-498 KIKIPEKIVANSG
+498 KIKIPEKVVANSG

-522 IIYDG
+522 IFYDS
-527 TPPTEI
+527 TPPTDIE
-533 GLSNTTVQEMKPIG
+533 LNNTTVQEKKPIG
-547 TTVGTLTATDSG
+547 TTVGTLAAVDTG

-584 TNMSFEYDTKNSYKI
+584 TKAMFEFDTKNSYKI

-610 FDKKFT
+610 LDKEFT
-616 IQITKNNA
+616 IQITKNHA
-624 PTGSIMINNGE
+624 PSGSIIVNGGQISTSSINV
-635 AYTNSTNVNLTMTA
+635 TLNLTA

-660 FSNDGT
+660 FSNDGI

-682 SYGEGSK
+682 SHGEGSK

-707 DTIVLDTTPPVIIG
+707 DTIVLDTTPPVITG

-726 VYNTDVTISFS
+726 VYNTDVTISFN

-749 SGATVSTSGN
+749 SGTTVSTSGN
-759 YNLVVTDS
+759 YTLVATDS
-767 ARNTTTISFVIDK
+767 AGNTTTITFVIDK
-780 ALPKAVEVKIKSNN
+780 ALPKAVEVEIKSNN

-807 LTMKTNKD
+807 LTMKTDKN

-820 ITILGKAA
+820 ITISGKAA

-840 YVIVNGDLEGTAPI
+840 YVIDNGDLEGTAPF

-904 NDVITIDFETSEDIQ
+904 DDVITIDFETSEDIQ

-944 ASYTLKSIDLEG
+944 ASYTLKSIDSDG

-996 FPAHQAIAVQPADN
+996 FPAHQAINVQPVDN
-1010 LVLTFDERVLPVT
+1010 LVLTFDEKILPVT

-1049 VTNETVTVNPTLDL
+1049 ITNETVTVNPTLDL
-1063 SHNTTYSIQIDA
+1063 AHNTTYSIQIDA

-1098 TSALQIYTVTYDSNG
+1098 TSALQTYTVTYDSNG
-1113 ADGGIV
+1113 
-1119 PIDSK
+1119 S
-1124 QYKHQDPITILGNTG
+1124 
-1139 NLIKAGYTFVGWNTK
+1139 
-1154 ADGKGATYKIG
+1154 
-1165 QTIQMGKGNLI
+1165 
-1176 LYALWS
+1176 
-1182 KNNVPGDG
+1182 
-1190 GSSTPDPVAT
+1190 
-1200 VTYDSNGADGGI
+1200 DGGI
-1212 VPTDSKEYKHQ
+1212 VPTDSKQYKNQ
-1223 DPIIILGNTGNLIKA
+1223 DTITVLGNTGNL
-1238 GYTFVGWNTK
+1238 
-1248 ADGKGVTYKIGQ
+1248 
-1260 TIQMGKG
+1260 M
-1267 NLILYA
+1267 
-1273 LWSKNNVPGDGE
+1273 
-1285 SSTPDPVATVT
+1285 
-1296 YDSNGADGGIV
+1296 
-1307 PTDSKEYKHQDPIII
+1307 
-1322 LGNTGNLIK
+1322 K

-1441 RIIGNKE
+1441 RILGNKE

-1496 PFTSMNDFNEDIFFR
+1496 PFTSMNDFNEDIYFR
-1511 IVPIR
+1511 IVPIK

-1529 QAELV
+1529 QAEIV

-1559 QVTLLLPLPANLTSA
+1559 QVTLLLPLPVNLTSA

-1621 VEQPQEEV
+1621 VEQAQEEV
-1629 QPEKESIEV
+1629 PPEKEPIEV

-1654 RPNTNVTRAQMAA
+1654 RPNVNVTRAQMAA
-1667 MLARNLSG
+1667 MLARNLSA
-1675 NHVPEASNL
+1675 NHAPEASNL

-1714 FGPNEMITRAEMAVI
+1714 FGPNEVITRAQMAVI

-1741 STDTPY
+1741 ATDTSY
-1747 CEITASGETYRDV
+1747 CEINTSGETYRDV
-1760 AFSHWAAKEI
+1760 AVTHWAAKEI
-1770 SRISAIGIMVGSGNG
+1770 NRISAIGIMVGSGNG

-1822 PKEHWAYF
+1822 PKDHWAYF

>member
-9 TLCLVLV
+9 TLCLLLI
-16 AYSQLMGLGFVSP
+16 AYSQMVGIGFVSP

-49 TQASWKDDTNNGFVV
+49 SQASWKDDTNNGFVV

-73 NLFTYS
+73 DLFTYS

-117 SLKINTTNKH
+117 SIKINTINKH

-134 ITIQGYDGAGNPKG
+134 LTIQGYDGAGNPKG
-148 NPVIFKTVANHE
+148 NPVTFKTVANHE

-195 FTQFTIDIPNNSPPT
+195 FTQFTIDIPNNNPPT

-290 FNVIVKDIDG
+290 FNVIVKDTDG
-300 NKSAYMMQ
+300 NKSAYTMQ
-308 EVTITALNKPPTS
+308 QVTTLALNKPPTS
-321 SNGTENVNEG
+321 SNGTIDVNEG
-331 QVYTFTSTSFAFS
+331 QVYTFNSTSFAFS

-390 ANLDAGNLRYITENG
+390 ANLDAGNLKYITENG

-422 DYTMELVVNARPAVI
+422 VYTMSLVVNARPAVTI
-437 IIPNDSSPTNS
+437 STNKPSPTNS
-448 NSILITLV
+448 LPIFIAIV
-456 FSESVTGFMIGD
+456 FSGSVTGFTVGD
-468 IEVTNGNVAIL
+468 IEVTNGNVTAL
-479 SGSGTTYTAL
+479 SGIGNTYTAL
-489 ISPIADGAV
+489 VSPITDGAV
-498 KIKIPEKIVANSG
+498 KIKIPEKVVATSG

-522 IIYDG
+522 IFYDS
-527 TPPTEI
+527 TPPTDIE
-533 GLSNTTVQEMKPIG
+533 LNNTTVQEKKPIG
-547 TTVGTLTATDSG
+547 TTVGTFAAVDTG

-584 TNMSFEYDTKNSYKI
+584 TKAMFAFDTKNSYKI

-610 FDKKFT
+610 LDKEFT
-616 IQITKNNA
+616 IQITKNHA
-624 PTGSIMINNGE
+624 PSGSIIVNGGQISTSSINV
-635 AYTNSTNVNLTMTA
+635 TLTLTA

-660 FSNDGT
+660 FSNDGI

-682 SYGEGSK
+682 SHGEGSK

-707 DTIVLDTTPPVIIG
+707 DTIVLDTTPPVITG

-726 VYNTDVTISFS
+726 VYNTDVTISFN

-759 YNLVVTDS
+759 YTLVATDS
-767 ARNTTTISFVIDK
+767 AGNTTTITFVIDK
-780 ALPKAVEVKIKSNN
+780 ALPKAVEVEIKSNN

-807 LTMKTNKD
+807 LTMKTDKN

-820 ITILGKAA
+820 ITISGKAA

-840 YVIVNGDLEGTAPI
+840 YVIDNGDLEGTAPF

-904 NDVITIDFETSEDIQ
+904 DDVITIDFETSEDIQ

-944 ASYTLKSIDLEG
+944 ASYTLKSTDSDG

-996 FPAHQAIAVQPADN
+996 FPAHQAINVQPADN
-1010 LVLTFDERVLPVT
+1010 LVLTFDEKVLPVT
-1023 SKNIVIRNATD
+1023 SKNIVIRNAAD

-1049 VTNETVTVNPTLDL
+1049 ITNETVTVNPTLDL
-1063 SHNTTYSIQIDA
+1063 AHNTTYSIQIDA

-1098 TSALQIYTVTYDSNG
+1098 TSALQTYMVTYDSNG
-1113 ADGGIV
+1113 
-1119 PIDSK
+1119 S
-1124 QYKHQDPITILGNTG
+1124 
-1139 NLIKAGYTFVGWNTK
+1139 
-1154 ADGKGATYKIG
+1154 
-1165 QTIQMGKGNLI
+1165 
-1176 LYALWS
+1176 
-1182 KNNVPGDG
+1182 
-1190 GSSTPDPVAT
+1190 
-1200 VTYDSNGADGGI
+1200 DGGI
-1212 VPTDSKEYKHQ
+1212 VPTDSKQYKNQ
-1223 DPIIILGNTGNLIKA
+1223 DNITVLGNTGNL
-1238 GYTFVGWNTK
+1238 
-1248 ADGKGVTYKIGQ
+1248 
-1260 TIQMGKG
+1260 M
-1267 NLILYA
+1267 
-1273 LWSKNNVPGDGE
+1273 
-1285 SSTPDPVATVT
+1285 
-1296 YDSNGADGGIV
+1296 
-1307 PTDSKEYKHQDPIII
+1307 
-1322 LGNTGNLIK
+1322 K

-1441 RIIGNKE
+1441 RILGNKE

-1481 KSHFSI
+1481 KSNFSI

-1496 PFTSMNDFNEDIFFR
+1496 PFTSMSDFNEDIFFR
-1511 IVPIR
+1511 IVPIK

-1529 QAELV
+1529 QAEIV

-1621 VEQPQEEV
+1621 VEQAQEEV
-1629 QPEKESIEV
+1629 PPEKEPIEV
-1638 DSTFASYIHGY
+1638 GSTFASYIHGY

-1654 RPNTNVTRAQMAA
+1654 RPNVNVTRAQMAA
-1667 MLARNLSG
+1667 MLARNLSD

-1714 FGPNEMITRAEMAVI
+1714 FGPNEMITRAQMAVI

-1741 STDTPY
+1741 ATDTSY
-1747 CEITASGETYRDV
+1747 CEINTSGETYRDV
-1760 AFSHWAAKEI
+1760 AVTHWAAKEI
-1770 SRISAIGIMVGSGNG
+1770 NRISAIGIMVGSGNG

>member
-9 TLCLVLV
+9 TLCLLLV
-16 AYSQLMGLGFVSP
+16 AYSQMAGIGFVSP

-49 TQASWKDDTNNGFVV
+49 SQASWKDDTDNGFVV

-73 NLFTYS
+73 DLFTYS

-117 SLKINTTNKH
+117 SIKINTTNKY
-127 LENDALS
+127 LENDTFSLS
-134 ITIQGYDGAGNPKG
+134 IQGYDETGNPKG
-148 NPVIFKTVANHE
+148 NPVTFKTVANHE

-195 FTQFTIDIPNNSPPT
+195 FTQFTIDIPNNNPPT

-224 GVQLDWAKASDDIT
+224 DVQLDWAKASDDIT
-238 AQEDLEYQVYQSS
+238 AQEDLEYQIYQSS

-263 NGTPLGGYTKDS
+263 NGTPLDGYIKDS
-275 NSFNVTGLVANTTYY
+275 NSFNVTGLAANTTYY
-290 FNVIVKDIDG
+290 FNIIVKDTDG
-300 NKSAYMMQ
+300 NKSAYTMQ
-308 EVTITALNKPPTS
+308 QVTTLALNKPPTS
-321 SNGTENVNEG
+321 SNGTIDVNEG
-331 QVYTFTSTSFAFS
+331 QVYTFNSTSFAFS

-364 QLFLDNNNNQQ
+364 QLFLDSNNNQQ

-390 ANLDAGNLRYITENG
+390 ANLDAGNLKYITENG
-405 TSSSF
+405 SSSSF

-422 DYTMELVVNARPAVI
+422 VYTMSLVVNARPAVTI
-437 IIPNDSSPTNS
+437 STNKPSPTNS
-448 NSILITLV
+448 LPIFIAIV
-456 FSESVTGFMIGD
+456 FSGSVTGFTIGD
-468 IEVTNGNVAIL
+468 IEVTNGNVTAL
-479 SGSGTTYTAL
+479 SGIGNTYTAL
-489 ISPIADGAV
+489 VSPITDGAV
-498 KIKIPEKIVANSG
+498 KIKIPEKVVATSG

-522 IIYDG
+522 IFYDS
-527 TPPTEI
+527 TPPTDIE
-533 GLSNTTVQEMKPIG
+533 LNNTTVQEKKSIG
-547 TTVGTLTATDSG
+547 TTVGTLAAVDTG

-584 TNMSFEYDTKNSYKI
+584 TKAMFEFDTKNSYKI

-610 FDKKFT
+610 LDKEFT
-616 IQITKNNA
+616 IQITKNHA
-624 PTGSIMINNGE
+624 PSGSIIVNGGQISTSSINV
-635 AYTNSTNVNLTMTA
+635 TLNLTA

-660 FSNDGT
+660 FSNDGI

-682 SYGEGSK
+682 SHGEGSK

-707 DTIVLDTTPPVIIG
+707 DTIVLDTTPPVITG

-726 VYNTDVTISFS
+726 VYNTDVTISFN

-749 SGATVSTSGN
+749 SGTTVSTSGN
-759 YNLVVTDS
+759 YTLVATDS
-767 ARNTTTISFVIDK
+767 AGNTTTITFVIDK
-780 ALPKAVEVKIKSNN
+780 ALPKAVEVEIKSNN

-807 LTMKTNKD
+807 LTMKTDKN

-820 ITILGKAA
+820 ITISGKAA

-840 YVIVNGDLEGTAPI
+840 YVIDNGDLEGTAPF

-904 NDVITIDFETSEDIQ
+904 DDVITIDFETSEDIQ

-944 ASYTLKSIDLEG
+944 ASYTLKSTDSDG

-996 FPAHQAIAVQPADN
+996 FPAHQAINVQPADN
-1010 LVLTFDERVLPVT
+1010 LVLTFDEKVLPVT
-1023 SKNIVIRNATD
+1023 SKNIVIRNAAD

-1049 VTNETVTVNPTLDL
+1049 ITNETVTVNPTLDL
-1063 SHNTTYSIQIDA
+1063 AHNTTYSIQIDA

-1098 TSALQIYTVTYDSNG
+1098 TSALQTYTVTYDSNG
-1113 ADGGIV
+1113 
-1119 PIDSK
+1119 S
-1124 QYKHQDPITILGNTG
+1124 
-1139 NLIKAGYTFVGWNTK
+1139 
-1154 ADGKGATYKIG
+1154 
-1165 QTIQMGKGNLI
+1165 
-1176 LYALWS
+1176 
-1182 KNNVPGDG
+1182 
-1190 GSSTPDPVAT
+1190 
-1200 VTYDSNGADGGI
+1200 DGGI
-1212 VPTDSKEYKHQ
+1212 VPTDSKQYKNQ
-1223 DPIIILGNTGNLIKA
+1223 DTITVLGNTGNL
-1238 GYTFVGWNTK
+1238 
-1248 ADGKGVTYKIGQ
+1248 
-1260 TIQMGKG
+1260 M
-1267 NLILYA
+1267 
-1273 LWSKNNVPGDGE
+1273 
-1285 SSTPDPVATVT
+1285 
-1296 YDSNGADGGIV
+1296 
-1307 PTDSKEYKHQDPIII
+1307 
-1322 LGNTGNLIK
+1322 K

-1441 RIIGNKE
+1441 RILGNKE

-1496 PFTSMNDFNEDIFFR
+1496 PFTSMNDFNEDIYFR
-1511 IVPIR
+1511 IVPIK

-1529 QAELV
+1529 QAEIV

-1580 VYVEHSNGTAEI
+1580 VYVEHSNGTVEI
-1592 IRGRFAEFTRGQTG
+1592 IRGRFAEFTKGQTG

-1621 VEQPQEEV
+1621 VEQAQEEV
-1629 QPEKESIEV
+1629 QPEKEPIEV

-1654 RPNTNVTRAQMAA
+1654 RPNVNVTRAQMAA
-1667 MLARNLSG
+1667 MLARNLSD

-1714 FGPNEMITRAEMAVI
+1714 FGPNEMITRAQMAVI

-1741 STDTPY
+1741 ATDTSY
-1747 CEITASGETYRDV
+1747 CEINTSGETYRDV
-1760 AFSHWAAKEI
+1760 AVTHWAAKEI
-1770 SRISAIGIMVGSGNG
+1770 NRISAIGIMVGSGNG

>member
-9 TLCLVLV
+9 TLCLLLV
-16 AYSQLMGLGFVSP
+16 AYSQMAGIGFVSP

-49 TQASWKDDTNNGFVV
+49 SQASWKDDTDNGFVV

-73 NLFTYS
+73 DLFTYS

-117 SLKINTTNKH
+117 SIKINTTNKY
-127 LENDALS
+127 LENDTFSLS
-134 ITIQGYDGAGNPKG
+134 IQGYDETGNPKG
-148 NPVIFKTVANHE
+148 NPVTFKTVANHE

-195 FTQFTIDIPNNSPPT
+195 FTQFTIDIPNNNPPT

-224 GVQLDWAKASDDIT
+224 DVQLDWAKASDDIT
-238 AQEDLEYQVYQSS
+238 AQEDLEYQIYQSS

-263 NGTPLGGYTKDS
+263 NGTPLDGYIKDS
-275 NSFNVTGLVANTTYY
+275 NSFNVTGLAANTTYY
-290 FNVIVKDIDG
+290 FNIIVKDTDG
-300 NKSAYMMQ
+300 NKSAYTMQ
-308 EVTITALNKPPTS
+308 QVTTLALNKPPTS
-321 SNGTENVNEG
+321 SNGTIDVNEG
-331 QVYTFTSTSFAFS
+331 QVYTFNSTSFAFS

-364 QLFLDNNNNQQ
+364 QLFLDSNNNQQ

-390 ANLDAGNLRYITENG
+390 ANLDAGNLKYITENG
-405 TSSSF
+405 SSSSF

-422 DYTMELVVNARPAVI
+422 VYTMSLVVNARPAVTI
-437 IIPNDSSPTNS
+437 STNKPSPTNS
-448 NSILITLV
+448 LPIFIAIV
-456 FSESVTGFMIGD
+456 FSGSVTGFTIGD
-468 IEVTNGNVAIL
+468 IEVTNGNVTAL
-479 SGSGTTYTAL
+479 SGIGNTYTAL
-489 ISPIADGAV
+489 VSPITDGAV
-498 KIKIPEKIVANSG
+498 KIKIPEKVVATSG

-522 IIYDG
+522 IFYDS
-527 TPPTEI
+527 TPPTDIE
-533 GLSNTTVQEMKPIG
+533 LNNTTVQEKKPIG
-547 TTVGTLTATDSG
+547 TTVGTLAAVDTG

-584 TNMSFEYDTKNSYKI
+584 TKAMFEFDTKNSYKI

-610 FDKKFT
+610 LDKEFT
-616 IQITKNNA
+616 IQITKNHA
-624 PTGSIMINNGE
+624 PSGSIIVNGGQISTSSINV
-635 AYTNSTNVNLTMTA
+635 TLNLTA

-660 FSNDGT
+660 FSNDGIA
-666 TWSSWESKIS
+666 WSSWESKIS

-682 SYGEGSK
+682 SHGEGSK

-707 DTIVLDTTPPVIIG
+707 DTIVLDTTPPVITG

-726 VYNTDVTISFS
+726 VYNTDVTISFN

-749 SGATVSTSGN
+749 SGTTVSTSGN
-759 YNLVVTDS
+759 YTLVATDS
-767 ARNTTTISFVIDK
+767 AGNTTTITFVIDK
-780 ALPKAVEVKIKSNN
+780 ALPKAVEVEIKSNN

-807 LTMKTNKD
+807 LTMKTDKN

-820 ITILGKAA
+820 ITISGKAA

-840 YVIVNGDLEGTAPI
+840 YVIDNGDLEGTAPF

-904 NDVITIDFETSEDIQ
+904 DDVITIDFETSEDIQ

-944 ASYTLKSIDLEG
+944 ASYTLKSTDSDG

-996 FPAHQAIAVQPADN
+996 FPAHQAINVQPADN
-1010 LVLTFDERVLPVT
+1010 LVLTFDEKVLPVT
-1023 SKNIVIRNATD
+1023 SKNIVIRNAAD

-1049 VTNETVTVNPTLDL
+1049 ITNETVTVNPTLDL
-1063 SHNTTYSIQIDA
+1063 AHNTTYSIQIDA

-1098 TSALQIYTVTYDSNG
+1098 TSALQTYTVTYDSNG
-1113 ADGGIV
+1113 SDGGIV
-1119 PIDSK
+1119 PTDSK
-1124 QYKHQDPITILGNTG
+1124 QYKNQDTITVLGNTG
-1139 NLIKAGYTFVGWNTK
+1139 NLMKAGYTFVGWNTR
-1154 ADGKGATYKIG
+1154 
-1165 QTIQMGKGNLI
+1165 
-1176 LYALWS
+1176 
-1182 KNNVPGDG
+1182 
-1190 GSSTPDPVAT
+1190 
-1200 VTYDSNGADGGI
+1200 
-1212 VPTDSKEYKHQ
+1212 
-1223 DPIIILGNTGNLIKA
+1223 
-1238 GYTFVGWNTK
+1238 
-1248 ADGKGVTYKIGQ
+1248 
-1260 TIQMGKG
+1260 
-1267 NLILYA
+1267 
-1273 LWSKNNVPGDGE
+1273 
-1285 SSTPDPVATVT
+1285 
-1296 YDSNGADGGIV
+1296 
-1307 PTDSKEYKHQDPIII
+1307 
-1322 LGNTGNLIK
+1322 
-1331 AGYTFV
+1331 
-1337 GWNTKAD
+1337 AD

-1441 RIIGNKE
+1441 RILGNKE

-1496 PFTSMNDFNEDIFFR
+1496 PFTSMNDFNEDIYFR
-1511 IVPIR
+1511 IVPIK
-1516 DALRQKAIEDRAK
+1516 DALRQKAIEDQAK
-1529 QAELV
+1529 QAEIV

-1580 VYVEHSNGTAEI
+1580 VYVEHSNGTVEI

-1621 VEQPQEEV
+1621 VEQAQEEV
-1629 QPEKESIEV
+1629 PPEKEPIEV

-1654 RPNTNVTRAQMAA
+1654 RPNVNVTRAQMAA
-1667 MLARNLSG
+1667 MLARNLSD

-1714 FGPNEMITRAEMAVI
+1714 FGPNEMITRAQMAVI

-1741 STDTPY
+1741 ATDTSY
-1747 CEITASGETYRDV
+1747 CEINTSGETYRDV
-1760 AFSHWAAKEI
+1760 AVTHWAAKEI
-1770 SRISAIGIMVGSGNG
+1770 NRISAIGIMVGSGNG

>member
-9 TLCLVLV
+9 TLCLLLV
-16 AYSQLMGLGFVSP
+16 AYSQMAGIGFVSP

-49 TQASWKDDTNNGFVV
+49 SQASWKDDTNNGFVV

-73 NLFTYS
+73 DLFTYS

-117 SLKINTTNKH
+117 SIKINTTNKY
-127 LENDALS
+127 LENDTFSLS
-134 ITIQGYDGAGNPKG
+134 IQGYDETGNPKG
-148 NPVIFKTVANHE
+148 NPVTFKTVANHE

-195 FTQFTIDIPNNSPPT
+195 FTQFTIDIPNNNPPT

-238 AQEDLEYQVYQSS
+238 AQEDLEYQIYQSS

-263 NGTPLGGYTKDS
+263 NGTPLDGYIKDS
-275 NSFNVTGLVANTTYY
+275 NSFNVTGLAANTTYY
-290 FNVIVKDIDG
+290 FNIIVKDTDG
-300 NKSAYMMQ
+300 NKSAYTMQ
-308 EVTITALNKPPTS
+308 QVTTLALKKPPTS
-321 SNGTENVNEG
+321 SNGTIDVNEG
-331 QVYTFTSTSFAFS
+331 QVYTFNSTSFAFS

-364 QLFLDNNNNQQ
+364 QLFLDSNNNQQ

-390 ANLDAGNLRYITENG
+390 PNLDAGNLKYITENG
-405 TSSSF
+405 SSSSF

-422 DYTMELVVNARPAVI
+422 VYTMSLVVNARPAVTI
-437 IIPNDSSPTNS
+437 STNKPSPTNS
-448 NSILITLV
+448 LPIFIAIV
-456 FSESVTGFMIGD
+456 FSGSVTGFTVGD
-468 IEVTNGNVAIL
+468 IEVTNGNVTEL
-479 SGSGTTYTAL
+479 SGIGNTYTAL
-489 ISPIADGAV
+489 VSPITDGAV
-498 KIKIPEKIVANSG
+498 KIKIPEKVVATSG

-522 IIYDG
+522 IFYDS
-527 TPPTEI
+527 TPPTDIE
-533 GLSNTTVQEMKPIG
+533 LNNTTVQEKKPIG
-547 TTVGTLTATDSG
+547 TTVGTLAAVDTG

-584 TNMSFEYDTKNSYKI
+584 TKAMFEFDTKNSYKI

-610 FDKKFT
+610 LDKEFT
-616 IQITKNNA
+616 IQITKNHA
-624 PTGSIMINNGE
+624 PSGSIIVNSGQISTSSINV
-635 AYTNSTNVNLTMTA
+635 TLTLTA

-660 FSNDGT
+660 FSNDGI

-682 SYGEGSK
+682 SHGEGSK

-707 DTIVLDTTPPVIIG
+707 DTIVLDTTPPVITG

-726 VYNTDVTISFS
+726 VYNTDVTISFN

-749 SGATVSTSGN
+749 SGTTVSTSGN
-759 YNLVVTDS
+759 YTLVATDS
-767 ARNTTTISFVIDK
+767 AGNTTTITFVIDK
-780 ALPKAVEVKIKSNN
+780 ALPKAVEVEIKSNN

-807 LTMKTNKD
+807 LTMKTDKN

-820 ITILGKAA
+820 ITISGKAA

-840 YVIVNGDLEGTAPI
+840 YVIDNGDLEGTAPF

-904 NDVITIDFETSEDIQ
+904 DDVITIDFETSEDIQ

-944 ASYTLKSIDLEG
+944 ASYTLKSTDSDG

-996 FPAHQAIAVQPADN
+996 FPAHQAINVQPADN
-1010 LVLTFDERVLPVT
+1010 LVLTFDEKILPVT

-1049 VTNETVTVNPTLDL
+1049 ITNETVTVNPTLDL
-1063 SHNTTYSIQIDA
+1063 AHNTTYSIQIDA

-1098 TSALQIYTVTYDSNG
+1098 TSALQTYTVTYDSNG
-1113 ADGGIV
+1113 
-1119 PIDSK
+1119 S
-1124 QYKHQDPITILGNTG
+1124 
-1139 NLIKAGYTFVGWNTK
+1139 
-1154 ADGKGATYKIG
+1154 
-1165 QTIQMGKGNLI
+1165 
-1176 LYALWS
+1176 
-1182 KNNVPGDG
+1182 
-1190 GSSTPDPVAT
+1190 
-1200 VTYDSNGADGGI
+1200 DGGI
-1212 VPTDSKEYKHQ
+1212 VPTDSKQYKNQ
-1223 DPIIILGNTGNLIKA
+1223 DTITVLGNTGNL
-1238 GYTFVGWNTK
+1238 
-1248 ADGKGVTYKIGQ
+1248 
-1260 TIQMGKG
+1260 M
-1267 NLILYA
+1267 
-1273 LWSKNNVPGDGE
+1273 
-1285 SSTPDPVATVT
+1285 
-1296 YDSNGADGGIV
+1296 
-1307 PTDSKEYKHQDPIII
+1307 
-1322 LGNTGNLIK
+1322 K

-1382 PSPTPTPDPVAPS
+1382 PSPTPIPDPVAPS

-1441 RIIGNKE
+1441 RILGNKE

-1468 ILDRDA
+1468 MLDRDA

-1481 KSHFSI
+1481 KSNFSI

-1496 PFTSMNDFNEDIFFR
+1496 PFTSMSDFNEDIFFR
-1511 IVPIR
+1511 IVPIK

-1529 QAELV
+1529 QAEIV

-1559 QVTLLLPLPANLTSA
+1559 QVTLLLPLPANLISA

-1621 VEQPQEEV
+1621 VEQAQEEV
-1629 QPEKESIEV
+1629 PPEKEPIEV
-1638 DSTFASYIHGY
+1638 GSTFASYIHGY

-1654 RPNTNVTRAQMAA
+1654 RPNVNVTRAQMAA
-1667 MLARNLSG
+1667 MLARNLSD

-1699 YIRTEGIMQGRHDRS
+1699 YIRTEAIMQGRHDRS
-1714 FGPNEMITRAEMAVI
+1714 FGPNEMITRAQMAVI

-1741 STDTPY
+1741 STDTSY
-1747 CEITASGETYRDV
+1747 CEINTSGETYRDV
-1760 AFSHWAAKEI
+1760 AVTHWAAKEI
-1770 SRISAIGIMVGSGNG
+1770 NRISAIGIMVGSGNG